1 MDPLDSLP
9 EFQLPGTNTGEV
21 LGQEGGWR
29 APSEQTL
36 ADLLDQQEVMIQVGS
51 KQQKLKYDK
60 AKKRFFSEKEVVD
73 QMNPVGLGAMTGT
86 GMGGPMSAPTYKKIK
101 TEEVDPMSVDAFAT
115 GPDALETGLNS
126 ALRATPGAVV
136 GTGAFI
142 AGMGVGS
149 AAVGGPE
156 TPLGLAVGL
165 TTGIASSMVAS
176 AAMESVMTH
185 GFKVTE
191 SEQEQIGRMLNPRAA
206 AIGDFA
212 PTLLMFRPSGS
223 VLKAAAGI
231 EVAGLSQKAA
241 LGVVAKG
248 GLLNIGIAQ
257 ASATADAM
265 VYGNRQDP
273 NLSNLDAMGRSLAF
287 GDVNQEM
294 GGGLGN
300 IGDRLAHAG
309 KELAIG
315 GLALHKPWA
324 LGKPFHNAVHGRDQ
338 QVKYSGSHTED
349 ALAQQRLNLQTN
361 QQRARAI
368 ITEQAKKDAEFAEQ
382 VKDVPLTETEKTG
395 VDQIKKALSDAFAR
409 KAISKETHD
418 EAQRIADTLGSEMLK
433 NIQLRQIGGKG
444 KRATVEGEASEAP
457 IIDKDGK
464 ATENFT
470 NAVLIYAKAIER
482 GNFTTTLTHEIAHP
496 LFDSLR
502 PEVRK
507 KILRDLV
514 REREKSRKSDRVFD
528 EVLKFFNAKNDA
540 DWLNVAERKFSVV
553 DQRALVEHLR
563 KSGLKDS
570 EIQDGFDRLF
580 VTNQKDG
587 SIRLRNELAGEDGKI
602 SRRLWSA
609 REFLSVEFA
618 RLIKNRGKYDSQWGI
633 TDKSLTNF
641 LTVVLQT
648 MKRALLRDTRF
659 SSATDDILDHI
670 ASGSLK
676 EIMPVENKGVIP
688 ERASDPARQAKVDAD
703 VGSKPIDPESVTKK
717 IGDILSSDEFKAK
730 AEKQLQERRLKE
742 LTEEPKSGP
751 FTPKDEEE
759 TPGRIAALL
768 GSEGWLRE
776 QTKSGMPTEAA
787 EGLNYD
793 AADRD
798 LARRNL
804 SEGDAEPS
812 LPETSK
818 EALKKLGIKN
828 TVIGNVVRHSKIG
841 SIRSEFDKASTA
853 GEVAHIFRNTSQAT
867 QESIQVLVT
876 DKDGNPLE
884 IYRHTLSEPGSS
896 TLLPSVMISQALS
909 VKGAK
914 KVWVSHNHPSMTP
927 QFSGSD
933 LGTEMNIKTMFKGTG
948 LTLEGFLAIAGDKYA
963 FIGKESKGRDLDRQD
978 IPGSRFP
985 ATGREIPI
993 IERRFTLPRGE
1004 DTDVVSTTKG
1014 DTDVN
1019 QRMLVQELLGG
1030 KPGVIFLDRNDRAVG
1045 HQEVTAEQMAKLGTA
1060 GARNLLAGFSRSGG
1074 TSIVVHVGGDTV
1086 ADALQIQAGEN
1097 VANLGASV
1105 RGNGKGFIKNIIG
1118 TNPLVRTLDSKG
1130 SRVAGFK
1137 SEGDATAFDRGEP
1150 ETRVGVG
1157 AIKPLHAAPK
1167 SNFPIMADKLKDF
1180 GFESGYLNQFSEH
1193 AIVGQLKTGV
1203 TQVRTAGDV
1212 ASLIHDYSSTLAQGQ
1227 TMILIIGADGK
1238 PIQLGLHMVDSSMNV
1253 EDKVV
1258 IKPMWGVLA
1267 GQAVSTPGAKEAWM
1281 VRINN
1286 DVIPGEVDASVQN
1299 ELALKNLLEG
1309 SGINYRGLVAVAGR
1323 KYRSIEYTPGVQNK
1337 NGGHNQFDSTN
1348 VDWMPIDVRPA
1359 TGTIPLTERRYST
1372 RSQIPYDTG
1381 VTAPDRPIGAE
1392 DASWNRS
1399 ENESAKRLREH
1410 LGGDPGVVFKTS
1422 SGKIV
1427 GTVHLT
1433 LDEMANIRNSP
1444 AQKTLL
1450 AMMDRAGVN
1459 WGMVS
1464 VGDAPNTSDAA
1475 RATSNI
1481 NAFLKQ
1487 MGLKVTDTFH
1497 NNMGVIDGDPVGT
1510 SEYRWQSEGDA
1521 EPPLHRRDLRK
1532 DTPEWRQAQ
1541 HDAEGTGTIETEKGE
1556 GGPWKVKPLT
1566 GVGSDKGDNGAYGL
1580 RNPTIGSKDPAVS
1593 GQFDTVEARVN
1604 NLQSKDLVMDD
1615 TTLIDHILASRPAR
1629 DSSGRVITGRTTNHL
1644 QDFIDNGIDLGNTR
1658 EAQVKNLRELITKSF
1673 DDREGVARMG
1683 QGFGNGIRSDGSND
1697 SRITVLSNYRGVTVQ
1712 IILDASSGGNEVVT
1726 AYPLKRS
1733 PRRDPAGEIRNHPTF
1748 IPSKGMTDK
1757 IDFERGK
1764 PLRQLQAKAG
1774 MPENNIRGPEGDPV
1788 LGPKPQPLDLKAPK
1802 VKGTYGEERPERRR
1816 GMLNN
1821 TVFSEGDAQEY
1832 NGRAEEAFKRDQIVG
1847 PEAIRG
1853 DFLAWMKSTKE
1864 MADQHLYQLP
1874 WPGNGERGTWEED
1887 HAFNDGRKAQHA
1899 TIDQV
1904 LAKLTKQKG
1913 FNPMTLKPGMLRQVI
1928 SSANEATLGAFKELT
1943 RVASNMHEFVL
1954 DQPADIDM
1962 DAEWKNLQKWHAS
1975 IIKQTQLGME
1985 AGVISKAS
1993 GLEII
1998 EMTNDVRSR
2007 SFSAWYEYRKEN
2019 GGDLNNFSEGDAENM
2034 RIPGGARDE
2043 AMKRRPARMNKTYL
2057 GIGHGGDHGVQYSA
2071 DGPRPPFNP
2080 EKVFLYHYES
2090 ETGKLTARNI
2100 AEMADSEGIERED
2113 VKADSFVHGDQ
2124 GELGID
2130 TGVGIKRGGSGV
2142 NGRIEIDDD
2151 RGIIFVSAG
2160 SSRGELNNFRKGDA
2174 GQMRAE
2180 ALSQVRKYVETMQKK
2195 GQLPK
2200 GYKIEGYGFDQNRS
2214 VWENQERFSEG
2225 DAQDN
2230 RSFREPNHKD
2240 ETLTKNGFITNYADG
2255 KFIRGAQRD
2264 QTVLELRR
2272 EYGTRSKVFDP
2283 SVLKDGTYRLDITDK
2298 VTGREYG
2305 HITFSM
2311 ESETSA
2317 YVVSTLVRGVHEN
2330 KGVAKVM
2337 YAELGER
2344 LRRAGVTE
2352 LTGMVV
2358 DEYVDPKT
2366 GKVIHRPINAR
2377 EAVFGLG
2384 STEVNHRY
2392 ERNMHDDDVWMH
2404 ADVRTKINP
2413 ARRLSEGDAEPAMP
2427 PDTNPRTGGNE
2438 LANHTN
2444 VQLAKRGF
2452 ISNYAHSKLR
2462 SLAGMKI
2469 RIGLQTDGTK
2479 PTTPVTEGMELDLG
2493 KEENT
2498 FQGKVEYT
2506 GENGLIEIAQFT
2518 YVIKNHG
2525 TLEDV
2530 GKKVVYVPSDDYSSA
2545 LDWIKIKP
2553 QFRGRDLSNV
2563 IIAEIAERLKRLK
2576 TESISAFVVDP
2587 EGRPIKAFQRIFGDE
2602 NVVVDDYGFEETDG
2616 RDPFRQVDP
2625 RSDTG
2630 FVRRSRDVEATIDP
2644 KKLYS
2649 EGDDGE
2655 NMRIPGG
2662 ARDEFQR
2669 KTAGVKRQKPIK
2681 FWTDVG
2687 HADRRDAEGEK
2698 NTFLWYSTKDG
2709 EIDVI
2714 SADELRML
2722 TDMDSDDIP
2731 THLDWETHIDYG
2743 NIEGKHGKQPITSLP
2758 HGRID
2763 DRGDVTRV
2771 SYMDHKNSGRT
2782 DYEFLRDEIK
2792 NKLAGFMLKQADEM
2806 PGYDFTNPTK
2816 PPERFSEGD
2825 ADQNYEGLA
2834 FSENDVRKYIY
2845 GTPEERR
2852 GIFGSLPDK
2861 KNRDE
2866 FNIMSEYV
2874 RNKDFEDR
2882 PRIRELRAKQEARR
2896 KEIIEKHRAQG
2907 HPYPELAADQEMNP
2921 PPTGP
2926 DPEAELDQMRQ
2937 SRRSDRGNMNSEGDA
2952 ENMRIPGGARDEAL
2966 KKREA
2971 ALRQKRFRKEDFD
2984 LLYTDIGHGDEFGVS
2999 DKMEI
3004 VEASTQQF
3012 LWSYDRYGQFHMQ
3025 SLRDAVDSYNEQR
3038 MRKYKKLLSE
3048 GAKEEDISD
3057 LNEPTAEAEF
3067 THNEWAKSLGLK
3079 SALELDYKTGNGRLD
3094 ITVDGKVRMSWVAKI
3109 KEVNE
3114 RQMMAEQIKEEAAS
3128 WLNSNKG
3135 SIKVQLTNKVKMP
3148 FRGTEADKIVGWNWG
3163 YGSEEATGRPRRFSE
3178 GDAENGRWD
3187 NQERAKGK
3195 IPNAKIS
3202 NGETDLG
3209 FILDPGEEL
3218 DSKGLRIRK
3227 NTTGKMFW
3235 GSIGHDPEFFMMD
3248 KAVIDALGKNLPD
3261 NFDASVGLF
3270 AFDSST
3276 GRVKT
3281 TQERLFSSHLEWLDP
3296 NQAVFGDSNYG
3307 RIPENYSMMGRFE
3320 PAIIGTDGVVIRRGR
3335 ISLARN
3341 VAGGN
3346 WVFDTADFS
3355 RSDIP
3360 AGAMAKIREAIAEE
3374 SNAILDG
3381 KNRAKFE
3388 PAQDTAGDHYD
3399 VFGFGMAKEKE
3410 AMGFSAKD
3418 TGPIKLNEDAK
3429 TYRDLADRP
3438 IGEGKDGQARLM
3450 KIGRQLSEGDAVEE
3464 KPFRIPKTAGNRT
3477 NMQLAKDI
3485 ATARFFT
3492 GISTKA
3498 HDNAA
3503 EFPLS
3508 KTMKEIANL
3517 IHARA
3522 GAEAGVTGLDLPTA
3536 IMKERTKQM
3545 NRFFEI
3551 MDPLRSEFAAMDRD
3565 GREQAYQELADM
3577 VTGLRS
3583 IDSSTSAGRAAEGI
3597 KAMLKEMHDYRT
3609 AAGEKLGE
3617 VEDYFPAVYDSIN
3630 ISENAM
3636 AFKED
3641 AKQAY
3646 MIELRDAF
3654 QGDALEAA
3662 AEKAA
3667 RELTM
3672 SHIRGEGEG
3681 TFNDLFESDAPAMG
3695 ENSSMKRKFGP
3706 ESQRIMSKW
3715 QIKDPYRI
3723 ISRYIAGA
3731 TKRAELT
3738 RRLGDEG
3745 QQWRRMAQALEK
3757 EGVSYEKIDEMRD
3770 LLKASVGVGLRQNT
3784 RGEQTF
3790 IDLMGLYTAG
3800 SVMGRSFLNNMFEPA
3815 SMGIRSGNLSLGLQ
3829 AYGQT
3834 WARTIRNAARVLSGE
3849 RIDKT
3854 FWEQYAEHV
3863 GTISA
3868 DVNDAWMNSHSI
3880 EVDGDRSDPRIN
3892 WLTSK
3897 VYQSNLLQIT
3907 ENAKLQASHAIGFK
3921 YLVGLAEMHQGK
3933 SFMNKFDVTESVRS
3947 NLRELGIPDAD
3958 HTQFA
3963 QWMTRLSSLNDAGRM
3978 RMLTSGGKM
3987 SKMFETAITK
3997 FSLQSSVRSNRAH
4010 KPVFQDGPIGKTLFQ
4025 LMSYSYSY
4033 AADVNSRTYSYAR
4046 SALKSAPA
4054 GKSYTVGDRIRFMA
4068 PLMMVPL
4075 SIIAYRALFALKDE
4089 LYPTEFSEKHK
4100 DDPAWTK
4107 WLNAT
4112 SYAGAFGPK
4121 VEMATKYV
4129 MRDQP
4134 PGGPLGQT
4142 VVGAAR
4148 AAKTAVVNAVEGK
4161 PQDNAIR
4168 QAKKASVS
4176 PIKAAAVIGATAA
4189 HPAAGTIASQVAN
4202 STAWSNAMT
4211 EADKTEAKKKSD
4223 KSEYYDT
4230 YPYDK
4235 KQK

>member
-21 LGQEGGWR
+21 LGQEGGWK

-36 ADLLDQQEVMIQVGS
+36 ADLLDQQEVMTQVGN
-51 KQQKLKYDK
+51 KQQKFRYDK
-60 AKKRFFSEKEVVD
+60 AKKKFFSEKEVVD

-86 GMGGPMSAPTYKKIK
+86 GMGAPMSAPTYKKVR

-136 GTGAFI
+136 GTGAFM
-142 AGMGVGS
+142 AGMAGGS
-149 AAVGGPE
+149 ALVGGPE
-156 TPLGLAVGL
+156 TPLGLAVGM

-191 SEQEQIGRMLNPRAA
+191 SEQEQIGRMLNPKAA

-315 GLALHKPWA
+315 GIALHKPWA
-324 LGKPFHNAVHGRDQ
+324 LGSGVHNAVHGRAG
-338 QVKYSGSHTED
+338 QVKFSGNATED
-349 ALAQQRLNLQTN
+349 ALAQQRLNAETAIL
-361 QQRARAI
+361 ARA
-368 ITEQAKKDAEFAEQ
+368 TKLEAEQ
-382 VKDVPLTETEKTG
+382 KKKVMDVLERDAGTPVEVSPETRAG
-395 VDQIKKALSDAFAR
+395 LDQIKSILAESLAKKRIDQA
-409 KAISKETHD
+409 THD
-418 EAQRIADTLGSEMLK
+418 EAVRISETFGEEMLK
-433 NIQLRQIGGKG
+433 NIQLRQVGGYG
-444 KRATVEGEASEAP
+444 SRDTVEGQAGRRVLSGN
-457 IIDKDGK
+457 KGLV
-464 ATENFT
+464 T
-470 NAVLIYAKAIER
+470 AVEVFAKALNE
-482 GNFTTTLTHEIAHP
+482 GKFTSTLSHEILHP
-496 LFDSLR
+496 LYESLSPR
-502 PEVRK
+502 VREGLIK
-507 KILRDLV
+507 DLV
-514 REREKSRKSDRVFD
+514 RERANARKSTPALDSL
-528 EVLKFFNAKNDA
+528 LKQ
-540 DWLNVAERKFSVV
+540 LNVNNEGDWMPLAERTFTRGEMETIFQKMK
-553 DQRALVEHLR
+553 AEGIVEDISDLLYG
-563 KSGLKDS
+563 KNGIFNEVGKQGGFFKLKNEFDSG
-570 EIQDGFDRLF
+570 
-580 VTNQKDG
+580 
-587 SIRLRNELAGEDGKI
+587 DGKI
-602 SRRLWSA
+602 SRRLWEV
-609 REFLSVEFA
+609 REFFTVEGA
-618 RLIKNRGKYDSQWGI
+618 RVIKARGKYDKSWGVTDGDTVSLYRSIYNTIKRMVMRSHGKIQTLLGTRESVDAIIDRI
-633 TDKSLTNF
+633 TEKKIKEIT
-641 LTVVLQT
+641 
-648 MKRALLRDTRF
+648 
-659 SSATDDILDHI
+659 
-670 ASGSLK
+670 ASGTG
-676 EIMPVENKGVIP
+676 EISGLAMDPVSVREVSEQDG
-688 ERASDPARQAKVDAD
+688 Q
-703 VGSKPIDPESVTKK
+703 KPVS
-717 IGDILSSDEFKAK
+717 IGDILETRPTKESP
-730 AEKQLQERRLKE
+730 AEARARAIR
-742 LTEEPKSGP
+742 G
-751 FTPKDEEE
+751 
-759 TPGRIAALL
+759 L
-768 GSEGWLRE
+768 GGVR
-776 QTKSGMPTEAA
+776 
-787 EGLNYD
+787 
-793 AADRD
+793 
-798 LARRNL
+798 L

-914 KVWVSHNHPSMTP
+914 KVWVSHNHPSMMP
-927 QFSGSD
+927 QFSSSD
-933 LGTEMNIKTMFKGTG
+933 LSTEMNIKTMFKGTG

-985 ATGREIPI
+985 ATGREVPI

-1045 HQEVTAEQMAKLGTA
+1045 HQEVTAEQMAKLGTS

-1105 RGNGKGFIKNIIG
+1105 RGYGKSFIKNIIG

-1137 SEGDATAFDRGEP
+1137 SEGDAPAFDRGEP

-1238 PIQLGLHMVDSSMNV
+1238 PIQVGLHMVDSTMNV

-1286 DVIPGEVDASVQN
+1286 DVVPGEADASVQN
-1299 ELALKNLLEG
+1299 EIALKNLLEG

-1323 KYRSIEYTPGVQNK
+1323 QYRSIEYTPGIQYK
-1337 NGGHNQFDSTN
+1337 NGGSNQFDSTN
-1348 VDWMPIDVRPA
+1348 VNWMPIDVRPA

-1392 DASWNRS
+1392 DASWNRN
-1399 ENESAKRLREH
+1399 ENASAKRLREH

-1464 VGDAPNTSDAA
+1464 VGDAPNTSEAA

-1497 NNMGVIDGDPVGT
+1497 NNLGIVPGDPVGT

-1521 EPPLHRRDLRK
+1521 EPNISSGVQDPRSLKGIPRPENRRPL
-1532 DTPEWRQAQ
+1532 
-1541 HDAEGTGTIETEKGE
+1541 
-1556 GGPWKVKPLT
+1556 
-1566 GVGSDKGDNGAYGL
+1566 
-1580 RNPTIGSKDPAVS
+1580 SKDEILAGNFRFTEPKLVDRRSRERQYGVDRNIDPQLHELLGTKWPEYDEVGIDHLAKQHVPDY
-1593 GQFDTVEARVN
+1593 FLAYPELRV
-1604 NLQSKDLVMDD
+1604 LWSKDLKWFNSEFSYQKYKKFVSRKIMEAWDSRESFAYFKQSAPGANKVLMD
-1615 TTLIDHILASRPAR
+1615 
-1629 DSSGRVITGRTTNHL
+1629 
-1644 QDFIDNGIDLGNTR
+1644 
-1658 EAQVKNLRELITKSF
+1658 LITP
-1673 DDREGVARMG
+1673 D
-1683 QGFGNGIRSDGSND
+1683 
-1697 SRITVLSNYRGVTVQ
+1697 
-1712 IILDASSGGNEVVT
+1712 DASSNDVATILSDVDGVKYEVNVRNDGTIKTGYPIMGKGYSEKLARSTRFKDVSQGAIDKVRRSQALRGAEPVGESAKNAT
-1726 AYPLKRS
+1726 ANQKL
-1733 PRRDPAGEIRNHPTF
+1733 DP
-1748 IPSKGMTDK
+1748 DQ
-1757 IDFERGK
+1757 DFPK
-1764 PLRQLQAKAG
+1764 
-1774 MPENNIRGPEGDPV
+1774 IRGST
-1788 LGPKPQPLDLKAPK
+1788 KPTA
-1802 VKGTYGEERPERRR
+1802 
-1816 GMLNN
+1816 
-1821 TVFSEGDAQEY
+1821 FSEGDAQEY

-1847 PEAIRG
+1847 PEAIKG

-1864 MADQHLYQLP
+1864 MADKHLYQLP

-1887 HAFNDGRKAQHA
+1887 NAFNDGRKAQHA

-1962 DAEWKNLQKWHAS
+1962 DTEWKNLQKWHAS

-2019 GGDLNNFSEGDAENM
+2019 GGDLTNFSEGDAENM

-2090 ETGKLTARNI
+2090 ESGKFTTRNI
-2100 AEMADSEGIERED
+2100 AEMADDEGIDRED

-2151 RGIIFVSAG
+2151 RKVIFVSAG

-2174 GQMRAE
+2174 GKMRIE
-2180 ALSQVRKYVETMQKK
+2180 ALSQVRQYVEAMQAK

-2200 GYKIEGYGFDQNRS
+2200 GYKVEGYGFDQNRS

-2272 EYGTRSKVFDP
+2272 EYGTKSKVFDP
-2283 SVLKDGTYRLDITDK
+2283 SVLKQGTYRLDITDK

-2317 YVVSTLVRGVHEN
+2317 YVVSTLTRGVHEN

-2344 LRRAGVTE
+2344 LRRAGVTD

-2392 ERNMHDDDVWMH
+2392 DTNTRGDDEWMH
-2404 ADVRTKINP
+2404 ADVSTKIDP
-2413 ARRLSEGDAEPAMP
+2413 ARRLSEGDGQREDPVMP
-2427 PDTNPRTGGNE
+2427 PDTNPRTKGNE

-2444 VQLAKRGF
+2444 AQLAKRGF
-2452 ISNYAHSKLR
+2452 ISNYAESKLK
-2462 SLAGMKI
+2462 SLAGMKVV
-2469 RIGLQTDGTK
+2469 IGLQLEGAKPPVPITDAGIDYNRTN
-2479 PTTPVTEGMELDLG
+2479 
-2493 KEENT
+2493 NT
-2498 FQGKVEYT
+2498 FQGKIEFT
-2506 GENGLIEIAQFT
+2506 GENGLVEVAQFT
-2518 YVIKNHG
+2518 YVVENYWDKG
-2525 TLEDV
+2525 ARKGLPGET
-2530 GKKVVYVPSDDYSSA
+2530 GAK

-2553 QFRGRDLSNV
+2553 QWRGRELSNV
-2563 IIAEIAERLKRLK
+2563 IVAEIVERLRRVRQDQVDL
-2576 TESISAFVVDP
+2576 FVVDP
-2587 EGRPIKAFQRIFGDE
+2587 EGRPISAINRILGEE
-2602 NVVVDDYGFEETDG
+2602 NVMTSFNGKEETDG
-2616 RDPFRQVDP
+2616 RDQFRIPDP
-2625 RSDTG
+2625 TSGTG
-2630 FVRRSRDVEATIDP
+2630 FSRKTWDVTGEIDP

-2687 HADRRDAEGEK
+2687 HADRRDAEGEQ
-2698 NTFLWYSTKDG
+2698 NTYLWYATKDG
-2709 EIDVI
+2709 EIEVI
-2714 SADELRML
+2714 SADELRGL
-2722 TDMDSDDIP
+2722 TQIESDDIP
-2731 THLDWETHIDYG
+2731 THHDWESHIEYG

-2806 PGYDFTNPTK
+2806 PGYDFTKPEG
-2816 PPERFSEGD
+2816 PPERF
-2825 ADQNYEGLA
+2825 
-2834 FSENDVRKYIY
+2834 
-2845 GTPEERR
+2845 
-2852 GIFGSLPDK
+2852 
-2861 KNRDE
+2861 
-2866 FNIMSEYV
+2866 
-2874 RNKDFEDR
+2874 
-2882 PRIRELRAKQEARR
+2882 
-2896 KEIIEKHRAQG
+2896 
-2907 HPYPELAADQEMNP
+2907 
-2921 PPTGP
+2921 
-2926 DPEAELDQMRQ
+2926 
-2937 SRRSDRGNMNSEGDA
+2937 SEGDA
-2952 ENMRIPGGARDEAL
+2952 ENMRIPGGVRDEAL

-2971 ALRQKRFRKEDFD
+2971 ALRQKRFRKADID
-2984 LLYTDIGHGDEFGVS
+2984 LLYTDIGHPEAFGTSGKIDTVDSS
-2999 DKMEI
+2999 DN
-3004 VEASTQQF
+3004 QF

-3025 SLRDAVDSYNEQR
+3025 SVRDAVEAFNESRLKKYNRLIAEGEAEESVSHL
-3038 MRKYKKLLSE
+3038 KAPVSE
-3048 GAKEEDISD
+3048 E
-3057 LNEPTAEAEF
+3057 EF
-3067 THNEWAKSLGLK
+3067 THNEWAKALGLK
-3079 SALELDYKTGNGRLD
+3079 SAMELDYKTGNGRLD
-3094 ITVDGKVRMSWVAKI
+3094 ITADGKVRMSWVSKI
-3109 KEVNE
+3109 KEVRE

-3135 SIKVQLTNKVKMP
+3135 SIKVPASSKVKMP
-3148 FRGTEADKIVGWNWG
+3148 FGGTEAEKIVGWNWG
-3163 YGSEEATGRPRRFSE
+3163 YGSDERTGSPRRFSE

-3209 FILDPGEEL
+3209 FVLDPGEEL
-3218 DSKGLRIRK
+3218 DSKGLRIRN
-3227 NTTGKMFW
+3227 NTAGKMFW

-3307 RIPENYSMMGRFE
+3307 RIPENYSLMGRFE

-3341 VAGGN
+3341 IAGGN

-3355 RSDIP
+3355 RSNIP
-3360 AGAMAKIREAIAEE
+3360 VGAMAKIREAIAEE

-3388 PAQDTAGDHYD
+3388 PAQDTAADHYD

-3450 KIGRQLSEGDAVEE
+3450 NIGRQLSEGDAVEE
-3464 KPFRIPKTAGNRT
+3464 NPFRIPKTAGKRT

-3498 HDNAA
+3498 HENAA

-3577 VTGLRS
+3577 VTGLRH

-3646 MIELRDAF
+3646 MIELRDTF

-3770 LLKASVGVGLRQNT
+3770 LLKASVGVGLHQNT

-3921 YLVGLAEMHQGK
+3921 YLTGLAEMHQGK

-4033 AADVNSRTYSYAR
+4033 AAEVNSRTYSYAK

-4075 SIIAYRALFALKDE
+4075 GIIAYRALFALKDE
-4089 LYPTEFSEKHK
+4089 MYPTEYSEKHK

-4148 AAKTAVVNAVEGK
+4148 AAKTGVVNAVEGK

-4176 PIKAAAVIGATAA
+4176 PIKAATVIGATAV

-4211 EADKTEAKKKSD
+4211 EADKTGVKKKSD

>member
-1 MDPLDSLP
+1 MSSEEIKRLLDFSTLP
-9 EFQLPGTNTGEV
+9 EADNSGAQIGGGMGGSWRRAGPEELATVGDGE
-21 LGQEGGWR
+21 
-29 APSEQTL
+29 
-36 ADLLDQQEVMIQVGS
+36 DVMIMRSGGQ
-51 KQQKLKYDK
+51 LKRVKYNK
-60 AKKRFFSEKEVVD
+60 AKNKFFSEKEVVEA
-73 QMNPVGLGAMTGT
+73 MTPGNPSGLPVTAGGLGGATIMPYTT
-86 GMGGPMSAPTYKKIK
+86 KKVV
-101 TEEVDPMSVDAFAT
+101 EDEVDPSSVEAFAT
-115 GPDALETGLNS
+115 GPSALETARDA

-149 AAVGGPE
+149 AAVGGPQ

-176 AAMESVMTH
+176 AALESVMTH

-191 SEQEQIGRMLNPRAA
+191 SEQEQIGRMLNPTAA

-418 EAQRIADTLGSEMLK
+418 EAQRIADTLGSEMLE

-444 KRATVEGEASEAP
+444 KRATVEGEAFEAP

-528 EVLKFFNAKNDA
+528 EVLKFFDAKNDA

-759 TPGRIAALL
+759 TPGRIAALF

-1212 ASLIHDYSSTLAQGQ
+1212 AALIHDYSSTLAQGQ

-1238 PIQLGLHMVDSSMNV
+1238 PIQVGLHMVDSSMNV

-1299 ELALKNLLEG
+1299 EIALKNLLEG

-1323 KYRSIEYTPGVQNK
+1323 QYRSIEYTPGVQNK

-1392 DASWNRS
+1392 DAGWNRS
-1399 ENESAKRLREH
+1399 ENASAKRLREH

-1464 VGDAPNTSDAA
+1464 VGDAPNDPAAA

-1497 NNMGVIDGDPVGT
+1497 NNLGVVPGDPVGT

-1521 EPPLHRRDLRK
+1521 EAPAWRQSEPKDAGRYDERARPTPYANFTNAMVEKLGLKVGKIEMTKGDVRTVRDKNGNEEIVGAGTGKIFAKHMVDFENHFGSGFEKSLFPDQNLTKEQAVELIVQSALQNANIEGFSRIGVASKEKGYRETQESRLTVLGNFKGVHMEIVFDTESGVKGRPDDANVLMTAYPIGRQRVDFIKRSERYVSNGKTDMRQARLSELRK
-1532 DTPEWRQAQ
+1532 SQ
-1541 HDAEGTGTIETEKGE
+1541 
-1556 GGPWKVKPLT
+1556 
-1566 GVGSDKGDNGAYGL
+1566 
-1580 RNPTIGSKDPAVS
+1580 
-1593 GQFDTVEARVN
+1593 
-1604 NLQSKDLVMDD
+1604 
-1615 TTLIDHILASRPAR
+1615 
-1629 DSSGRVITGRTTNHL
+1629 
-1644 QDFIDNGIDLGNTR
+1644 
-1658 EAQVKNLRELITKSF
+1658 
-1673 DDREGVARMG
+1673 
-1683 QGFGNGIRSDGSND
+1683 
-1697 SRITVLSNYRGVTVQ
+1697 
-1712 IILDASSGGNEVVT
+1712 ASSGME
-1726 AYPLKRS
+1726 
-1733 PRRDPAGEIRNHPTF
+1733 
-1748 IPSKGMTDK
+1748 
-1757 IDFERGK
+1757 
-1764 PLRQLQAKAG
+1764 
-1774 MPENNIRGPEGDPV
+1774 MPEIVKSAEGQDV
-1788 LGPKPQPLDLKAPK
+1788 AAPRVNMIAKENGK
-1802 VKGTYGEERPERRR
+1802 VVGERRR
-1816 GMLNN
+1816 GMKGP
-1821 TVFSEGDAQEY
+1821 TAFSEGDAQEY

-1847 PEAIRG
+1847 PEAIKG
-1853 DFLAWMKSTKE
+1853 DFLAWAKSMKELANEHLFQAPYPQKYKDGSDRE
-1864 MADQHLYQLP
+1864 RDQQRLQSH
-1874 WPGNGERGTWEED
+1874 RV
-1887 HAFNDGRKAQHA
+1887 
-1899 TIDQV
+1899 IDQ
-1904 LAKLTKQKG
+1904 LIAKLERQKG
-1913 FNPMTLKPGMLRQVI
+1913 FNPMTLKPGFLDAVRKVSTEAMMI
-1928 SSANEATLGAFKELT
+1928 SFKELAREAVNVHDAT
-1943 RVASNMHEFVL
+1943 GL
-1954 DQPADIDM
+1954 DPEAGGFIPPSENLDGPNVERDKAHKGNLDWHWKKVQGYHSQFIKHVRLSMDSGMIAQRTGLEVIDM
-1962 DAEWKNLQKWHAS
+1962 AN
-1975 IIKQTQLGME
+1975 
-1985 AGVISKAS
+1985 
-1993 GLEII
+1993 EI
-1998 EMTNDVRSR
+1998 RSR
-2007 SFSAWYEYRKEN
+2007 TFNRADGY
-2019 GGDLNNFSEGDAENM
+2019 GDMRGWGRMSEGDAENM

-2180 ALSQVRKYVETMQKK
+2180 ALSQVRKYVEAMQKK

-2214 VWENQERFSEG
+2214 VWETQERFSEG

-2298 VTGREYG
+2298 ATGREYG

-2392 ERNMHDDDVWMH
+2392 EKNMHDDDVWMH
-2404 ADVRTKINP
+2404 ADVSTKINP
-2413 ARRLSEGDAEPAMP
+2413 ARRLSEGDGQREDPAMP
-2427 PDTNPRTGGNE
+2427 PDTNPRTKGNE

-2444 VQLAKRGF
+2444 AQLAKRGF
-2452 ISNYAHSKLR
+2452 ISNYAESKLK
-2462 SLAGMKI
+2462 SLAGMKVV
-2469 RIGLQTDGTK
+2469 IGLQLEGAKPPVPITDAGIDYNRTN
-2479 PTTPVTEGMELDLG
+2479 
-2493 KEENT
+2493 NT
-2498 FQGKVEYT
+2498 FQGKIEFT
-2506 GENGLIEIAQFT
+2506 GENGLVEVAQFT
-2518 YVIKNHG
+2518 YVVENFWDKG
-2525 TLEDV
+2525 ARKGLPGET
-2530 GKKVVYVPSDDYSSA
+2530 GAK

-2553 QFRGRDLSNV
+2553 QWRGRDLSNV
-2563 IIAEIAERLKRLK
+2563 IVAEIVERLRRVRQDQVDL
-2576 TESISAFVVDP
+2576 FVVDP
-2587 EGRPIKAFQRIFGDE
+2587 EGRPIASINRILGKE
-2602 NVVVDDYGFEETDG
+2602 NVETSFNGIEETDG
-2616 RDPFRQVDP
+2616 RDQFRIPDP
-2625 RSDTG
+2625 RSGTG
-2630 FVRRSRDVEATIDP
+2630 FVRKTWDVTGEIDP

-2681 FWTDVG
+2681 FWIEVG
-2687 HADRRDAEGEK
+2687 HADRRDAEGEQ
-2698 NTFLWYSTKDG
+2698 NTYLWYATKDG
-2709 EIDVI
+2709 EIEVV
-2714 SADELRML
+2714 SADELRGL
-2722 TDMDSDDIP
+2722 TQIEPDDIP
-2731 THLDWETHIDYG
+2731 THHDWESHIEYG
-2743 NIEGKHGKQPITSLP
+2743 NIEGMYGKQPITSLP

-2771 SYMDHKNSGRT
+2771 SYMDHKNAGRT

-2792 NKLAGFMLKQADEM
+2792 KKIAGFMLKQADEM

-3038 MRKYKKLLSE
+3038 MLKYKKLLSE

-3410 AMGFSAKD
+3410 AMGFSQKD

-3963 QWMTRLSSLNDAGRM
+3963 QWMTRLNSLDDAGRM

-4211 EADKTEAKKKSD
+4211 EADKTEAKKKTP
-4223 KSEYYDT
+4223 ERR
-4230 YPYDK
+4230 
-4235 KQK
+4235 

>member
-1 MDPLDSLP
+1 MENQNFDDLDSIINAP
-9 EFQLPGTNTGEV
+9 LPGIPTGVKTGQIYGWNEASLENISAIPDGATV
-21 LGQEGGWR
+21 LVQKDGQQRQMKWSRRTQKFQSMEPYSGPRTLSG
-29 APSEQTL
+29 APAKMTPGLMPVDPSEIQGFAAGESEMQT
-36 ADLLDQQEVMIQVGS
+36 
-51 KQQKLKYDK
+51 
-60 AKKRFFSEKEVVD
+60 
-73 QMNPVGLGAMTGT
+73 
-86 GMGGPMSAPTYKKIK
+86 
-101 TEEVDPMSVDAFAT
+101 FAN
-115 GPDALETGLNS
+115 E
-126 ALRATPGAVV
+126 ALRATPTALTAGA
-136 GTGAFI
+136 AFMGGL
-142 AGMGVGS
+142 ALGGGPTTPSGWGVGL
-149 AAVGGPE
+149 AAS
-156 TPLGLAVGL
+156 
-165 TTGIASSMVAS
+165 IAAG
-176 AAMESVMTH
+176 AATDAVMTH
-185 GFKVTE
+185 GLKM
-191 SEQEQIGRMLNPRAA
+191 SPSDQDMINSQLNPLSSKL
-206 AIGDFA
+206 GSFA
-212 PTLLMFRPSGS
+212 PNLLLFRPSARI
-223 VLKAAAGI
+223 LKAGAGFA
-231 EVAGLSQKAA
+231 VPGMTQAQA
-241 LGVVAKG
+241 LKTMGHG
-248 GLLNIGIAQ
+248 GLVNLAISQ
-257 ASATADAM
+257 ASSTASAATVGVPGTD
-265 VYGNRQDP
+265 
-273 NLSNLDAMGRSLAF
+273 NLTAAVRSLGW
-287 GDVNQEM
+287 GDPTQED
-294 GGGLGN
+294 GGS
-300 IGDRLAHAG
+300 IGDRLAHVGTEFGLGAG
-309 KELAIG
+309 VFHKTW
-315 GLALHKPWA
+315 GLGAKI
-324 LGKPFHNAVHGRDQ
+324 HNKVHGRAD
-338 QVKYSGSHTED
+338 QVKLSGNPTED
-349 ALAQQRLNLQTN
+349 ALSEQRRNLEAQLQL
-361 QQRARAI
+361 QQALEIAKGEAHDKV
-368 ITEQAKKDAEFAEQ
+368 TQAAEM
-382 VKDVPLTETEKTG
+382 PLTSTQDAGIK
-395 VDQIKKALSDAFAR
+395 QIKATLAKGLETGR
-409 KAISKETHD
+409 ISQETHD
-418 EAQRIADTLGSEMLK
+418 NAQIIADTLGAEMLK
-433 NIQLRQIGGKG
+433 NIQLRQIGGSRIDPETGEPFIDPKTG
-444 KRATVEGEASEAP
+444 KPSATIEGEAGEAALG
-457 IIDKDGK
+457 DTKG
-464 ATENFT
+464 FT
-470 NAVLIYAKAIER
+470 NAVYVFAKAIER
-482 GNFTTTLTHEIAHP
+482 GRFTPTLSHEIFHP
-496 LFDSLR
+496 LFDSLSPKMR
-502 PEVRK
+502 ARLLADLAKERQRVRTIDK
-507 KILRDLV
+507 A
-514 REREKSRKSDRVFD
+514 FD
-528 EVLKFFNAKNDA
+528 QVLKFAGADNAG
-540 DWLNVAERKFSVV
+540 DWLPLAERTFTNEEALAVINHLE
-553 DQRALVEHLR
+553 RA
-563 KSGLKDS
+563 GIKDAKA
-570 EIQDGFDRLF
+570 EFNRLF
-580 VTNQKDG
+580 TVQG
-587 SIRLRNELAGEDGKI
+587 EGRFRLRNELTDDDGKI
-602 SRRLWSA
+602 SRRLWSV
-609 REFLSVEFA
+609 REFLSVESA
-618 RLIKNRGKYDSQWGI
+618 RLIQNRGQYDKRWGV
-633 TDKSLTNF
+633 TDKHALNF
-641 LTVVLQT
+641 MRVWYET
-648 MKRALLRDTRF
+648 MKGALQRISKTRG
-659 SSATDDILDHI
+659 ATDEILDRI
-670 ASGSLK
+670 TSGTLK
-676 EIMPVENKGVIP
+676 KLMAEGSEGVIP
-688 ERASDPARQAKVDAD
+688 SRASSIETIRNTDTE
-703 VGSKPIDPESVTKK
+703 VGSKPISLDKTESRL
-717 IGDILSSDEFKAK
+717 GDILKSDEFKADIEKKK
-730 AEKQLQERRLKE
+730 AEFKKAIEEQMEMRRNRISGAAVKTGTQQLSEERKPGQAISERDAVSQVTADAHEQIQAERDAGKSETFKE
-742 LTEEPKSGP
+742 
-751 FTPKDEEE
+751 F
-759 TPGRIAALL
+759 
-768 GSEGWLRE
+768 RE
-776 QTKSGMPTEAA
+776 
-787 EGLNYD
+787 
-793 AADRD
+793 
-798 LARRNL
+798 RNL

-1521 EPPLHRRDLRK
+1521 EPNISSGVQDPRSLKGIPRPENRRSL
-1532 DTPEWRQAQ
+1532 
-1541 HDAEGTGTIETEKGE
+1541 
-1556 GGPWKVKPLT
+1556 
-1566 GVGSDKGDNGAYGL
+1566 
-1580 RNPTIGSKDPAVS
+1580 SKDEISAGNFRFNEPTLVDRRSRERQYGVDRKIDPELHELLGTKWPEYDEVGIDHLAKQHVPDY
-1593 GQFDTVEARVN
+1593 FLAYPELRVLWN
-1604 NLQSKDLVMDD
+1604 KDLKWFNSEFSYQKYKKFVSRKIMEAWDSRESFAYFKQSAPGANKVLMD
-1615 TTLIDHILASRPAR
+1615 
-1629 DSSGRVITGRTTNHL
+1629 
-1644 QDFIDNGIDLGNTR
+1644 
-1658 EAQVKNLRELITKSF
+1658 LITPK
-1673 DDREGVARMG
+1673 
-1683 QGFGNGIRSDGSND
+1683 
-1697 SRITVLSNYRGVTVQ
+1697 
-1712 IILDASSGGNEVVT
+1712 DASSNDVATILSDVDGVKYEVNVQNDGT
-1726 AYPLKRS
+1726 IKTGYPIMDKGYSEKLARS
-1733 PRRDPAGEIRNHPTF
+1733 TRFEDVSQGAIDKVRRSQALRGAEPVGESAKNAVANQKLDPDQNFP
-1748 IPSKGMTDK
+1748 K
-1757 IDFERGK
+1757 
-1764 PLRQLQAKAG
+1764 
-1774 MPENNIRGPEGDPV
+1774 IRGST
-1788 LGPKPQPLDLKAPK
+1788 KPTA
-1802 VKGTYGEERPERRR
+1802 
-1816 GMLNN
+1816 
-1821 TVFSEGDAQEY
+1821 FSEGDAQEY

-1847 PEAIRG
+1847 PEAIKG
-1853 DFLAWMKSTKE
+1853 DFLAWAKSMKELANEHLFQAPYPQKYKDGSDRE
-1864 MADQHLYQLP
+1864 RDQQRLQSH
-1874 WPGNGERGTWEED
+1874 RV
-1887 HAFNDGRKAQHA
+1887 
-1899 TIDQV
+1899 IDQ
-1904 LAKLTKQKG
+1904 LIAKLERQKG
-1913 FNPMTLKPGMLRQVI
+1913 FNPMTLKPGFLDAVRKVSTEAMMI
-1928 SSANEATLGAFKELT
+1928 SFKELAREAVNVHDAT
-1943 RVASNMHEFVL
+1943 GL
-1954 DQPADIDM
+1954 DPEAGGFIPPSENLDGPNVERDKAHKGNLDWHWKKVQGYHSQFIKHVRLSMDSGMIAQRTGLEVIDM
-1962 DAEWKNLQKWHAS
+1962 AN
-1975 IIKQTQLGME
+1975 
-1985 AGVISKAS
+1985 
-1993 GLEII
+1993 EI
-1998 EMTNDVRSR
+1998 RSR
-2007 SFSAWYEYRKEN
+2007 TFNRADGY
-2019 GGDLNNFSEGDAENM
+2019 GDMRGWGRMSEGDAENM

-2180 ALSQVRKYVETMQKK
+2180 ALSQVRKYVEAMQKK

-2413 ARRLSEGDAEPAMP
+2413 ARRLSEGDGQREDPAMP
-2427 PDTNPRTGGNE
+2427 PDTNPRTKGNE

-2444 VQLAKRGF
+2444 AQLAKRGF
-2452 ISNYAHSKLR
+2452 ISNYAESKLK
-2462 SLAGMKI
+2462 SLAGMKVV
-2469 RIGLQTDGTK
+2469 IGLQLEGAKPPVPITDAGIDYNRTN
-2479 PTTPVTEGMELDLG
+2479 
-2493 KEENT
+2493 NT
-2498 FQGKVEYT
+2498 FQGKIEFT
-2506 GENGLIEIAQFT
+2506 GENGLVEVAQFT
-2518 YVIKNHG
+2518 YVVENFWDKG
-2525 TLEDV
+2525 ARKGLPGET
-2530 GKKVVYVPSDDYSSA
+2530 GAK

-2553 QFRGRDLSNV
+2553 QWRGRDLSNV
-2563 IIAEIAERLKRLK
+2563 IVAEIVERLRRVRQDQVDL
-2576 TESISAFVVDP
+2576 FVVDP
-2587 EGRPIKAFQRIFGDE
+2587 EGRPIASINRILGKE
-2602 NVVVDDYGFEETDG
+2602 NVETSFNGIEETDG
-2616 RDPFRQVDP
+2616 RDQFRIPDP
-2625 RSDTG
+2625 RSGTG
-2630 FVRRSRDVEATIDP
+2630 FVRKTWDVTGEIDP

-2681 FWTDVG
+2681 FWIEVG
-2687 HADRRDAEGEK
+2687 HADRRDAEGEQ
-2698 NTFLWYSTKDG
+2698 NTYLWYATKDG
-2709 EIDVI
+2709 EIEVV
-2714 SADELRML
+2714 SADELRGL
-2722 TDMDSDDIP
+2722 TQIEPDDIP
-2731 THLDWETHIDYG
+2731 THHDWESHIEYG
-2743 NIEGKHGKQPITSLP
+2743 NIEGMYGKQPITSLP

-2771 SYMDHKNSGRT
+2771 SYMDHKNAGRT

-2792 NKLAGFMLKQADEM
+2792 KKIAGFMLKQADEM

-3038 MRKYKKLLSE
+3038 MLKYKKLLSE

-3163 YGSEEATGRPRRFSE
+3163 EGSEDATGRPRRFSE

-3410 AMGFSAKD
+3410 AMGFSQKD

-4033 AADVNSRTYSYAR
+4033 AADVNSRTYSYAK

-4100 DDPAWTK
+4100 NDPAWTK

-4211 EADKTEAKKKSD
+4211 GSDKKSADKD
-4223 KSEYYDT
+4223 EYEDT
-4230 YPYDK
+4230 YPYNKKK

>member
-1 MDPLDSLP
+1 MSVSPDKI
-9 EFQLPGTNTGEV
+9 EA
-21 LGQEGGWR
+21 LGIGRDALSVAGRNAALSAIPSTSALAAFMAAQARVKGP
-29 APSEQTL
+29 AP
-36 ADLLDQQEVMIQVGS
+36 V
-51 KQQKLKYDK
+51 KLG
-60 AKKRFFSEKEVVD
+60 
-73 QMNPVGLGAMTGT
+73 VGLVASALTSAGAEFLQEKSGLLNRTEQDEIDSMVHPTSAKLGAFSPT
-86 GMGGPMSAPTYKKIK
+86 LIAFRPSWGILKSAAGYGGAIPQ
-101 TEEVDPMSVDAFAT
+101 
-115 GPDALETGLNS
+115 GQALET
-126 ALRATPGAVV
+126 
-136 GTGAFI
+136 I
-142 AGMGVGS
+142 
-149 AAVGGPE
+149 
-156 TPLGLAVGL
+156 
-165 TTGIASSMVAS
+165 
-176 AAMESVMTH
+176 
-185 GFKVTE
+185 
-191 SEQEQIGRMLNPRAA
+191 
-206 AIGDFA
+206 
-212 PTLLMFRPSGS
+212 
-223 VLKAAAGI
+223 
-231 EVAGLSQKAA
+231 
-241 LGVVAKG
+241 AKG

-257 ASATADAM
+257 GGAMIDPIIHGSPDPSINRFEASARTL
-265 VYGNRQDP
+265 GLGDP
-273 NLSNLDAMGRSLAF
+273 TKPW
-287 GDVNQEM
+287 
-294 GGGLGN
+294 GGGLGDRASHAVTEFG
-300 IGDRLAHAG
+300 IGGLLLHKPWGVGAGLHNLAHAG
-309 KELAIG
+309 DPAQKVGFSGSPTEE
-315 GLALHKPWA
+315 ALH
-324 LGKPFHNAVHGRDQ
+324 H
-338 QVKYSGSHTED
+338 
-349 ALAQQRLNLQTN
+349 QRLNIQAKID
-361 QQRARAI
+361 ARNAELI
-368 ITEQAKKDAEFAEQ
+368 KEAQKNKAFADASRDNPLTSTEQA
-382 VKDVPLTETEKTG
+382 G
-395 VDQIKKALSDAFAR
+395 IDQIRQTLADAR
-409 KAISKETHD
+409 KKGMISQEAHD
-418 EAQRIADTLGSEMLK
+418 TAQNIATTLGREMLE
-433 NIQLRQIGGKG
+433 NVQLRQIGGKG
-444 KRATVEGEASEAP
+444 ERDTVEGEAKP
-457 IIDKDGK
+457 GRLGDTK
-464 ATENFT
+464 ALT
-470 NAVLIYAKAIER
+470 NAVILYAKAVER
-482 GNFTTTLTHEIAHP
+482 GRFESTLSHEIAHP
-496 LFDSLR
+496 LFDALT
-502 PEVRK
+502 PEMRQE
-507 KILRDLV
+507 LMSDLI
-514 REREKSRKSDRVFD
+514 RERQKIRKQDTAFD
-528 EVLKFFNAKNDA
+528 KILKFFGAEDSA
-540 DWLNVAERKFSVV
+540 DWLEIADRTFQEHEA
-553 DQRALVEHLR
+553 RALFLHL
-563 KSGLKDS
+563 KKTGLSDAES
-570 EIQDGFDRLF
+570 ALAIDRLF
-580 VTNQKDG
+580 QLNDDG
-587 SIRLRNELAGEDGKI
+587 SIRFKNELAGEDGKT
-602 SRRLWSA
+602 SRRLWSV
-609 REFLSVEFA
+609 REFFSVEFA
-618 RLIKNRGKYDSQWGI
+618 RLIQNRGKYDKRWGV
-633 TDKSLTNF
+633 TDGKWYNF
-641 LTVVLQT
+641 AKVFYNA
-648 MKRALLRDTRF
+648 MRRGLLRLVGE
-659 SSATDDILDHI
+659 SNATDDILDRI
-670 ASGSLK
+670 TKKTLRDVMSDKS
-676 EIMPVENKGVIP
+676 GVIP
-688 ERASDPARQAKVDAD
+688 ANATRPEVTRATDAE
-703 VGSKPIDPESVTKK
+703 VGSKPIGEETTDKQLGDVLDSEEYKK
-717 IGDILSSDEFKAK
+717 FVRENTRAGVAIATGRIPISSREKEAAEDVSEKAK
-730 AEKQLQERRLKE
+730 ADLEAERAKLQTPQGRDFSGKVLSNEGRGIAER
-742 LTEEPKSGP
+742 
-751 FTPKDEEE
+751 
-759 TPGRIAALL
+759 
-768 GSEGWLRE
+768 
-776 QTKSGMPTEAA
+776 M
-787 EGLNYD
+787 
-793 AADRD
+793 
-798 LARRNL
+798 L
-804 SEGDAEPS
+804 SEGDRDPS

-1105 RGNGKGFIKNIIG
+1105 RGNGKNFIKNIIG

-1299 ELALKNLLEG
+1299 EIALKNLLEG

-1392 DASWNRS
+1392 DAGWNRS
-1399 ENESAKRLREH
+1399 ENASAKRLREH

-1464 VGDAPNTSDAA
+1464 VGDAPNTSEAA

-1497 NNMGVIDGDPVGT
+1497 NDLGIVPGDPVGT

-1521 EPPLHRRDLRK
+1521 EPNISSGVQDPRSLKGIPRPENRRSL
-1532 DTPEWRQAQ
+1532 
-1541 HDAEGTGTIETEKGE
+1541 
-1556 GGPWKVKPLT
+1556 
-1566 GVGSDKGDNGAYGL
+1566 
-1580 RNPTIGSKDPAVS
+1580 SKDEISAGNFRFNEPTLVDRRSRERQYGVDRKIDPELHELLGTKWPEYDEVGIDHLAKQHVPDY
-1593 GQFDTVEARVN
+1593 FLAYPELRVLWN
-1604 NLQSKDLVMDD
+1604 KDLKWFNSEFSYQKYKKFVSRKIMEAWDSRESFAYFKQSAPGANKVLMD
-1615 TTLIDHILASRPAR
+1615 
-1629 DSSGRVITGRTTNHL
+1629 
-1644 QDFIDNGIDLGNTR
+1644 
-1658 EAQVKNLRELITKSF
+1658 LITPK
-1673 DDREGVARMG
+1673 
-1683 QGFGNGIRSDGSND
+1683 
-1697 SRITVLSNYRGVTVQ
+1697 
-1712 IILDASSGGNEVVT
+1712 DASSNDVATILSDVDGVKYEVNVQNDGT
-1726 AYPLKRS
+1726 IKTGYPIMDKGYSEKLARS
-1733 PRRDPAGEIRNHPTF
+1733 TRFEDVSQGAIDKVRRSQALRGAEPVGESAKNAVANQKLDPDQNFP
-1748 IPSKGMTDK
+1748 K
-1757 IDFERGK
+1757 
-1764 PLRQLQAKAG
+1764 
-1774 MPENNIRGPEGDPV
+1774 IRGST
-1788 LGPKPQPLDLKAPK
+1788 KPTA
-1802 VKGTYGEERPERRR
+1802 
-1816 GMLNN
+1816 
-1821 TVFSEGDAQEY
+1821 FSEGDAQEY

-1847 PEAIRG
+1847 PEAIKG
-1853 DFLAWMKSTKE
+1853 DFLAWAKSMKELANEHLFQAPYPQKYKDGSDRE
-1864 MADQHLYQLP
+1864 RDQQRLQSH
-1874 WPGNGERGTWEED
+1874 RV
-1887 HAFNDGRKAQHA
+1887 
-1899 TIDQV
+1899 IDQ
-1904 LAKLTKQKG
+1904 LIAKLERQKG
-1913 FNPMTLKPGMLRQVI
+1913 FNPMTLKPGFLDAVRKVSTEAMMI
-1928 SSANEATLGAFKELT
+1928 SFKELAREAVNVHDAT
-1943 RVASNMHEFVL
+1943 GL
-1954 DQPADIDM
+1954 DPEAGGFIPPSENLDGPNVERDKAHKGNLDWHWKKVQGYHSQFIKHVRLSMDSGMIAQRTGLEVIDM
-1962 DAEWKNLQKWHAS
+1962 AN
-1975 IIKQTQLGME
+1975 
-1985 AGVISKAS
+1985 
-1993 GLEII
+1993 EI
-1998 EMTNDVRSR
+1998 RSR
-2007 SFSAWYEYRKEN
+2007 TFNRADGY
-2019 GGDLNNFSEGDAENM
+2019 GDMRGWGRMSEGDAENM

-2214 VWENQERFSEG
+2214 VWETQERFSEG
-2225 DAQDN
+2225 DAQET

-2240 ETLTKNGFITNYADG
+2240 KILTKNGFITNYADG

-2771 SYMDHKNSGRT
+2771 SYMDHNNVGRT

-2806 PGYDFTNPTK
+2806 PGYDFTKPEG

-2825 ADQNYEGLA
+2825 ANQNYEGLA

-2896 KEIIEKHRAQG
+2896 QEIIEKHRAQG

-2952 ENMRIPGGARDEAL
+2952 ENMRIPGGFRDEAL

-2971 ALRQKRFRKEDFD
+2971 MFRQKRFRKEDFD
-2984 LLYTDIGHGDEFGVS
+2984 ILYTDIGHPEGFGPS
-2999 DKMEI
+2999 GKMDMAETT
-3004 VEASTQQF
+3004 ENQF
-3012 LWSYDRYGQFHMQ
+3012 MWSYDRYGQFHMQ
-3025 SLRDAVDSYNEQR
+3025 SVREAVDTYNEQR
-3038 MRKYKKLLSE
+3038 LKKYNKLIAEGSSE
-3048 GAKEEDISD
+3048 DSVGWLKSPISD
-3057 LNEPTAEAEF
+3057 DEF

-3094 ITVDGKVRMSWVAKI
+3094 ITVDGQVRMSWVAKI
-3109 KEVNE
+3109 KEVRE

-3135 SIKVQLTNKVKMP
+3135 RIKVPVSNQFSKEKMP
-3148 FRGTEADKIVGWNWG
+3148 FGGTAAEKIVGWNWG
-3163 YGSEEATGRPRRFSE
+3163 EGSEDATGRPRRFSE

-3195 IPNAKIS
+3195 IPNAKVS

-3209 FILDPGEEL
+3209 FVLDPGEEL

-3227 NTTGKMFW
+3227 NTAGKMFW

-3388 PAQDTAGDHYD
+3388 PAQDTAADHYD

-3438 IGEGKDGQARLM
+3438 IGEGKDGQARLL

-3464 KPFRIPKTAGNRT
+3464 TPFRIPKTAGNRT

-3641 AKQAY
+3641 AKRAY

-3745 QQWRRMAQALEK
+3745 QQWRRMAQDLEK

-3921 YLVGLAEMHQGK
+3921 YLVGLGEMHQGK

-3958 HTQFA
+3958 HAQFA
-3963 QWMTRLSSLNDAGRM
+3963 QWMTRLNSLDDAGRM

-4134 PGGPLGQT
+4134 PGGPLGQA

-4176 PIKAAAVIGATAA
+4176 PIKAATVIGATAV

-4211 EADKTEAKKKSD
+4211 EADKKET
-4223 KSEYYDT
+4223 
-4230 YPYDK
+4230 DK
-4235 KQK
+4235 KEKPKRY

>member
-1 MDPLDSLP
+1 MSQDDLVPPSFDIPGEVTGTPVNSSWSKPTDIQLQGLKDGEEVAIKVGGVVRKAKWNAKVRKLEYEDTASISNMDMMLRGASGNIGGGESKFKSKGDTIF
-9 EFQLPGTNTGEV
+9 EMLPGANA
-21 LGQEGGWR
+21 LPGGVQT
-29 APSEQTL
+29 APAKISPWS
-36 ADLLDQQEVMIQVGS
+36 AIPFHNLD
-51 KQQKLKYDK
+51 
-60 AKKRFFSEKEVVD
+60 ATR
-73 QMNPVGLGAMTGT
+73 QMQ
-86 GMGGPMSAPTYKKIK
+86 I
-101 TEEVDPMSVDAFAT
+101 DPASVDAFGRGESPLKHA
-115 GPDALETGLNS
+115 GNYAVKDLPADLAALQVFMSTANS
-126 ALRATPGAVV
+126 APLKATPWWVKYPVASLASGLTHAGIDFTKEQTGILSRTEQDDINAAVNPGTQTAMGHAATAVSFSPDLGLIKTAAGAVGKRMTQREALASMGNMGV
-136 GTGAFI
+136 ANVGIVQAGGLSNAALHGTGAPTDSPIQDRGI
-142 AGMGVGS
+142 AMVRS
-149 AAVGGPE
+149 
-156 TPLGLAVGL
+156 LGLGDPTKEWGGMPGERAGTLAGEFAFGAGVMHKPFGL
-165 TTGIASSMVAS
+165 GTFMHN
-176 AAMESVMTH
+176 AAH
-185 GFKVTE
+185 ADPAQKVKNL
-191 SEQEQIGRMLNPRAA
+191 SG
-206 AIGDFA
+206 A
-212 PTLLMFRPSGS
+212 PTWEAMRSK
-223 VLKAAAGI
+223 VL
-231 EVAGLSQKAA
+231 
-241 LGVVAKG
+241 
-248 GLLNIGIAQ
+248 NNQ
-257 ASATADAM
+257 A
-265 VYGNRQDP
+265 
-273 NLSNLDAMGRSLAF
+273 
-287 GDVNQEM
+287 
-294 GGGLGN
+294 
-300 IGDRLAHAG
+300 
-309 KELAIG
+309 G
-315 GLALHKPWA
+315 GLA
-324 LGKPFHNAVHGRDQ
+324 AVNEIIQ
-338 QVKYSGSHTED
+338 E
-349 ALAQQRLNLQTN
+349 
-361 QQRARAI
+361 QRARA
-368 ITEQAKKDAEFAEQ
+368 ARGDAINQDPASTFTAPLSPEAQHGVHQ
-382 VKDVPLTETEKTG
+382 VKT
-395 VDQIKKALSDAFAR
+395 ALRRALDN
-409 KAISKETHD
+409 KNITQEEHD
-418 EAQRIADTLGSEMLK
+418 TAQAVSDTLGDQVLR
-433 NIQLRQIGGKG
+433 NIRLRQIGGAKGNVLGDASEDADSKGLATSVTVFAKALKTNRFNSTFVHEVFHPIFESLHPDLKNAINKELIQARIDARSKNRGLDEYLKKLGIGNEERWDFRLLSSKEGAAMIQHLKSVGVNNAESLFVKTGAGYVLSRDAASDGG
-444 KRATVEGEASEAP
+444 KREGLYRR
-457 IIDKDGK
+457 
-464 ATENFT
+464 
-470 NAVLIYAKAIER
+470 VY
-482 GNFTTTLTHEIAHP
+482 
-496 LFDSLR
+496 SLQ
-502 PEVRK
+502 
-507 KILRDLV
+507 
-514 REREKSRKSDRVFD
+514 
-528 EVLKFFNAKNDA
+528 N
-540 DWLNVAERKFSVV
+540 
-553 DQRALVEHLR
+553 
-563 KSGLKDS
+563 
-570 EIQDGFDRLF
+570 
-580 VTNQKDG
+580 
-587 SIRLRNELAGEDGKI
+587 
-602 SRRLWSA
+602 A
-609 REFLSVEFA
+609 REFATDEAA
-618 RLIKNRGKYDSQWGI
+618 RAVARRGKYDARWGNAGKNWAVVNLAKQI
-633 TDKSLTNF
+633 HAWLGT
-641 LTVVLQT
+641 TVDGYHRNNSKT
-648 MKRALLRDTRF
+648 ANE
-659 SSATDDILDHI
+659 ILDHI
-670 ASGSLK
+670 ANKAIDKITESRDSVLPGKLMGDEAAKNTNRQLYGSESEPRGNEDAQTAAIGDLLK
-676 EIMPVENKGVIP
+676 GFSATHEGRVFEAREEISAREQKAEIDRQAEELDLQSRRRNTANLGEESQAGETAKP
-688 ERASDPARQAKVDAD
+688 ESESDPASGRLSEADAD
-703 VGSKPIDPESVTKK
+703 
-717 IGDILSSDEFKAK
+717 
-730 AEKQLQERRLKE
+730 
-742 LTEEPKSGP
+742 
-751 FTPKDEEE
+751 
-759 TPGRIAALL
+759 
-768 GSEGWLRE
+768 
-776 QTKSGMPTEAA
+776 
-787 EGLNYD
+787 
-793 AADRD
+793 
-798 LARRNL
+798 
-804 SEGDAEPS
+804 PS
-812 LPETSK
+812 MPETSK

-1105 RGNGKGFIKNIIG
+1105 RGHGKSFIKNIIG

-1212 ASLIHDYSSTLAQGQ
+1212 AALIHDYSSTLAQGQ
-1227 TMILIIGADGK
+1227 TMILIVGADGK
-1238 PIQLGLHMVDSSMNV
+1238 PIQVGLHMVDSSMNV

-1372 RSQIPYDTG
+1372 RSQMPYDTG

-1392 DASWNRS
+1392 DAGWNRS
-1399 ENESAKRLREH
+1399 ENASAKRLKEH

-1464 VGDAPNTSDAA
+1464 VGDAPNTSEAA

-1497 NNMGVIDGDPVGT
+1497 NDLGIVPGDPVGT

-1521 EPPLHRRDLRK
+1521 EAPK
-1532 DTPEWRQAQ
+1532 EWRQAEP
-1541 HDAEGTGTIETEKGE
+1541 DTEGTGVIETPKGE
-1556 GGPWKVKPLT
+1556 GGPWKVRPMT
-1566 GVGSDKGDNGAYGL
+1566 GVSSDEGDMGAYGRSVPTPL
-1580 RNPTIGSKDPAVS
+1580 EKFESDLKASKGLFTDQEKSVFQLKSNNLIMLDRVTIG
-1593 GQFDTVEARVN
+1593 
-1604 NLQSKDLVMDD
+1604 
-1615 TTLIDHILASRPAR
+1615 HILRARP
-1629 DSSGRVITGRTTNHL
+1629 GRGGKITDHRA
-1644 QDFIDNGIDLGNTR
+1644 DFENFGIPLGDNIN
-1658 EAQVKNLRELITKSF
+1658 EQNKNLRDIVAQAFDSRVGIARIGEGFGQGIRTAQYEGSLDTYVTVLGKYRGKIIQMVFETTPQGNELRTAYPISSKVAGEIELHSTF
-1673 DDREGVARMG
+1673 LNLDNVRYRESRGVAR
-1683 QGFGNGIRSDGSND
+1683 S
-1697 SRITVLSNYRGVTVQ
+1697 
-1712 IILDASSGGNEVVT
+1712 
-1726 AYPLKRS
+1726 
-1733 PRRDPAGEIRNHPTF
+1733 
-1748 IPSKGMTDK
+1748 
-1757 IDFERGK
+1757 
-1764 PLRQLQAKAG
+1764 QAKAG
-1774 MPENNIRGPEGDPV
+1774 ADNPNKLIPGGAGRDLIQPA
-1788 LGPKPQPLDLKAPK
+1788 KPNLIDQTTK
-1802 VKGTYGEERPERRR
+1802 VQGTYGKEQAERKR

-1847 PEAIRG
+1847 PEAIKG

-2019 GGDLNNFSEGDAENM
+2019 GGDLTNFSEGDAENM

-2043 AMKRRPARMNKTYL
+2043 AMKRRPARQNKTYL

-2090 ETGKLTARNI
+2090 ESGKLTARNI
-2100 AEMADSEGIERED
+2100 AEMADEEGIERED

-2174 GQMRAE
+2174 GKMRTE
-2180 ALSQVRKYVETMQKK
+2180 ALSQVRKYVEAMQKK

-2272 EYGTRSKVFDP
+2272 EYGTKSKVFDP
-2283 SVLKDGTYRLDITDK
+2283 SVLKQGTYRLDITDK

-2344 LRRAGVTE
+2344 LRRAGVTD

-2358 DEYVDPKT
+2358 DEFVDPKT
-2366 GKVIHRPINAR
+2366 GKVIHRPIAAR

-2384 STEVNHRY
+2384 STEVQHRY
-2392 ERNMHDDDVWMH
+2392 DTNTRGDDEWMH
-2404 ADVRTKINP
+2404 ADVRTKIDP

-2427 PDTNPRTGGNE
+2427 PDTNPRTNGGE

-2444 VQLAKRGF
+2444 AQLAKRGF
-2452 ISNYAHSKLR
+2452 VSNYAHSKLR

-2479 PTTPVTEGMELDLG
+2479 PTTPITEGMKLDLSR
-2493 KEENT
+2493 EENT

-2506 GENGLIEIAQFT
+2506 GENGLIEVAQFT

-2525 TLEDV
+2525 NLEDV
-2530 GKKVVYVPSDDYSSA
+2530 GNKVVYVPSDDYSSA

-2563 IIAEIAERLKRLK
+2563 IIAEISERLKRLK
-2576 TESISAFVVDP
+2576 VESITAFVVDP
-2587 EGRPIKAFQRIFGDE
+2587 EGRPIKALQRILGDK

-2771 SYMDHKNSGRT
+2771 SYMDHNNVGRT

-2806 PGYDFTNPTK
+2806 PGYDFTKPEG
-2816 PPERFSEGD
+2816 PPERF
-2825 ADQNYEGLA
+2825 
-2834 FSENDVRKYIY
+2834 
-2845 GTPEERR
+2845 
-2852 GIFGSLPDK
+2852 
-2861 KNRDE
+2861 
-2866 FNIMSEYV
+2866 
-2874 RNKDFEDR
+2874 
-2882 PRIRELRAKQEARR
+2882 
-2896 KEIIEKHRAQG
+2896 
-2907 HPYPELAADQEMNP
+2907 
-2921 PPTGP
+2921 
-2926 DPEAELDQMRQ
+2926 
-2937 SRRSDRGNMNSEGDA
+2937 SEGDA
-2952 ENMRIPGGARDEAL
+2952 ENMRIPGGFRDEAL

-2971 ALRQKRFRKEDFD
+2971 MFRQKRFRKEDFD
-2984 LLYTDIGHGDEFGVS
+2984 ILYTDIGHPEGFGPS
-2999 DKMEI
+2999 GKMDMAETT
-3004 VEASTQQF
+3004 ENQF
-3012 LWSYDRYGQFHMQ
+3012 MWSYDRYGQFHMQ
-3025 SLRDAVDSYNEQR
+3025 SVREAVDTYNEQR
-3038 MRKYKKLLSE
+3038 LKKYNKLIAEGSSE
-3048 GAKEEDISD
+3048 DSVGWLKSPISD
-3057 LNEPTAEAEF
+3057 DEF

-3094 ITVDGKVRMSWVAKI
+3094 ITVDGQVRMSWVAKI
-3109 KEVNE
+3109 KEVRE

-3135 SIKVQLTNKVKMP
+3135 RIKVPVSNQFSKEKMP
-3148 FRGTEADKIVGWNWG
+3148 FGGTAAEKIVGWNWG
-3163 YGSEEATGRPRRFSE
+3163 EGSEDATGRPRRFSE
-3178 GDAENGRWD
+3178 GDAENGRWE

-3195 IPNAKIS
+3195 IPNAKVS

-3209 FILDPGEEL
+3209 FVLDPGEEL

-3227 NTTGKMFW
+3227 NTAGKMFW

-3307 RIPENYSMMGRFE
+3307 RIPENYSLMGRFE

-3388 PAQDTAGDHYD
+3388 PAQDTAADHYD

-3498 HDNAA
+3498 HENAA

-3577 VTGLRS
+3577 VTGLRP

-3609 AAGEKLGE
+3609 GAGEKLGE

-3654 QGDALEAA
+3654 QGDALEDA

-3681 TFNDLFESDAPAMG
+3681 TFNDLFESEAPAMG

-3921 YLVGLAEMHQGK
+3921 YLTGLAEMHQGK
-3933 SFMNKFDVTESVRS
+3933 SFMNRFDVTESVRS

-3958 HTQFA
+3958 HAQFA
-3963 QWMTRLSSLNDAGRM
+3963 QWMMKLSSKDDAGRM
-3978 RMLTSGGKM
+3978 RMLTNGGKM

-4033 AADVNSRTYSYAR
+4033 AAEVNSRTYSYAK

-4054 GKSYTVGDRIRFMA
+4054 GKSYNVGDRIRFMA

-4075 SIIAYRALFALKDE
+4075 GIIAYRALFALKDE
-4089 LYPTEFSEKHK
+4089 LYPTEYSEKHK
-4100 DDPAWTK
+4100 GDPAWTK

-4176 PIKAAAVIGATAA
+4176 PIKAATVIGATAA

-4211 EADKTEAKKKSD
+4211 EADKTEADKKKD
-4223 KSEYYDT
+4223 NGYT
-4230 YPYDK
+4230 PYQPK

>member
-86 GMGGPMSAPTYKKIK
+86 GMGGPMSAPTYKKVK

-528 EVLKFFNAKNDA
+528 EVLKFFDAKNDA

-1045 HQEVTAEQMAKLGTA
+1045 HQEITAEQMAKLGTP

-1097 VANLGASV
+1097 VANLGASI
-1105 RGNGKGFIKNIIG
+1105 RGGGKNFIKNIIG

-1309 SGINYRGLVAVAGR
+1309 SGIDYRGLVAVAGR

-1392 DASWNRS
+1392 DAGWNRS
-1399 ENESAKRLREH
+1399 ENASAKRLKEH

-1464 VGDAPNTSDAA
+1464 VGDAPNDPAAA

-1497 NNMGVIDGDPVGT
+1497 NDLGIVPGDPVGT

-1521 EPPLHRRDLRK
+1521 EAPK
-1532 DTPEWRQAQ
+1532 EWRQAEP
-1541 HDAEGTGTIETEKGE
+1541 DTEGTGVIETPKGE
-1556 GGPWKVKPLT
+1556 GGPWKVRPMT
-1566 GVGSDKGDNGAYGL
+1566 GVSSDEGDMGAYGRSVPTPL
-1580 RNPTIGSKDPAVS
+1580 EKFESDLKASKGLFTDQEKSVFQLKSNNLIMLDRVTIG
-1593 GQFDTVEARVN
+1593 
-1604 NLQSKDLVMDD
+1604 
-1615 TTLIDHILASRPAR
+1615 HILRARP
-1629 DSSGRVITGRTTNHL
+1629 GRGGKITDHRA
-1644 QDFIDNGIDLGNTR
+1644 DFENFGIPLGDNIN
-1658 EAQVKNLRELITKSF
+1658 EQNKNLRDIVAQAF
-1673 DDREGVARMG
+1673 DSRVGIARIGEGFG
-1683 QGFGNGIRSDGSND
+1683 QGIRTAQYEGSLD
-1697 SRITVLSNYRGVTVQ
+1697 TYVTVLGKYRGK
-1712 IILDASSGGNEVVT
+1712 IIQMVFETTPQGNELRT
-1726 AYPLKRS
+1726 AYPISSKASL
-1733 PRRDPAGEIRNHPTF
+1733 EVQNHPTF
-1748 IPSKGMTDK
+1748 LNLDNVRYRES
-1757 IDFERGK
+1757 RGVA
-1764 PLRQLQAKAG
+1764 RSQAKAG
-1774 MPENNIRGPEGDPV
+1774 AENPNKTIVGSAGRGTVEPA
-1788 LGPKPQPLDLKAPK
+1788 KPNLIDQTTK
-1802 VKGTYGEERPERRR
+1802 VQGTYGKEQAERKR

-1847 PEAIRG
+1847 PEAIKG
-1853 DFLAWMKSTKE
+1853 DFLAWAKSMKELANEHLFQAPYPQKYKDGSDRE
-1864 MADQHLYQLP
+1864 RDQQRLQSH
-1874 WPGNGERGTWEED
+1874 RV
-1887 HAFNDGRKAQHA
+1887 
-1899 TIDQV
+1899 IDQ
-1904 LAKLTKQKG
+1904 LIAKLERQKG
-1913 FNPMTLKPGMLRQVI
+1913 FNPMTLKPGFLDAVRKVSTEAMMI
-1928 SSANEATLGAFKELT
+1928 SFKELAREAVNVHDAT
-1943 RVASNMHEFVL
+1943 GL
-1954 DQPADIDM
+1954 DPEAGGFIPPSENLDGPNVERDKAHKGNLDWHWKKVQGYHSQFIKHVRLSMDSGMIAQRTGLEVIDM
-1962 DAEWKNLQKWHAS
+1962 AN
-1975 IIKQTQLGME
+1975 
-1985 AGVISKAS
+1985 
-1993 GLEII
+1993 EI
-1998 EMTNDVRSR
+1998 RSR
-2007 SFSAWYEYRKEN
+2007 TFNRADGY
-2019 GGDLNNFSEGDAENM
+2019 GDMRGWGRMSEGDAENM

-2180 ALSQVRKYVETMQKK
+2180 ALSQVRKYVEAMQKK

-2344 LRRAGVTE
+2344 LRRAGVTD

-2358 DEYVDPKT
+2358 DEFVDPKT
-2366 GKVIHRPINAR
+2366 GKVIHRPIAAR

-2384 STEVNHRY
+2384 STEVQHRY
-2392 ERNMHDDDVWMH
+2392 DTNTRGDDEWMH
-2404 ADVRTKINP
+2404 ADVRTKIDP

-2427 PDTNPRTGGNE
+2427 PDTNPRTNGGE

-2444 VQLAKRGF
+2444 AQLAKRGF
-2452 ISNYAHSKLR
+2452 VSNYAHSKLR

-2479 PTTPVTEGMELDLG
+2479 PTTPITEGMKLDLG

-2616 RDPFRQVDP
+2616 RDPFRIADH

-2771 SYMDHKNSGRT
+2771 SYMDHNNVGRT

-2806 PGYDFTNPTK
+2806 PGYDFTKPEG
-2816 PPERFSEGD
+2816 PPERF
-2825 ADQNYEGLA
+2825 
-2834 FSENDVRKYIY
+2834 
-2845 GTPEERR
+2845 
-2852 GIFGSLPDK
+2852 
-2861 KNRDE
+2861 
-2866 FNIMSEYV
+2866 
-2874 RNKDFEDR
+2874 
-2882 PRIRELRAKQEARR
+2882 
-2896 KEIIEKHRAQG
+2896 
-2907 HPYPELAADQEMNP
+2907 
-2921 PPTGP
+2921 
-2926 DPEAELDQMRQ
+2926 
-2937 SRRSDRGNMNSEGDA
+2937 SEGDA
-2952 ENMRIPGGARDEAL
+2952 ENMRIPGGFRDEAL

-2971 ALRQKRFRKEDFD
+2971 MFRQKRFRKEDFD
-2984 LLYTDIGHGDEFGVS
+2984 ILYTDIGHPEGFGPS
-2999 DKMEI
+2999 GKMDMAETT
-3004 VEASTQQF
+3004 ENQF
-3012 LWSYDRYGQFHMQ
+3012 MWSYDRYGQFHMQ
-3025 SLRDAVDSYNEQR
+3025 SVREAVDTYNEQR
-3038 MRKYKKLLSE
+3038 LKKYNKLIAEGSSE
-3048 GAKEEDISD
+3048 DSVGWLKSPISD
-3057 LNEPTAEAEF
+3057 DEF

-3094 ITVDGKVRMSWVAKI
+3094 ITVDGQVRMSWVAKI
-3109 KEVNE
+3109 KEVRE

-3135 SIKVQLTNKVKMP
+3135 RIKVPVSNQFSKEKMP
-3148 FRGTEADKIVGWNWG
+3148 FGGTAAEKIVGWNWG
-3163 YGSEEATGRPRRFSE
+3163 EGSEDATGRPRRFSE
-3178 GDAENGRWD
+3178 NDAENGRWE

-3195 IPNAKIS
+3195 IPNAKVS

-3209 FILDPGEEL
+3209 FVLDPGEEL

-3307 RIPENYSMMGRFE
+3307 RIPENYSLMGRFE

-3438 IGEGKDGQARLM
+3438 IGEGKDGQARLL

-3577 VTGLRS
+3577 VTGLRP

-3646 MIELRDAF
+3646 MIELKDAF

-3745 QQWRRMAQALEK
+3745 QQWRRMAQDLEK

>member
-1 MDPLDSLP
+1 M
-9 EFQLPGTNTGEV
+9 
-21 LGQEGGWR
+21 GGGMGWK
-29 APSEQTL
+29 APSGVE
-36 ADLLDQQEVMIQVGS
+36 LDALQDGQVVAINKGGVVRQAKFDAKSRTFRYEDEWYGKGKGDIINKIPGAIQDPSDPSYLRLNWSPFDQGFFKIGGNMVSTPESLDAVGVGES
-51 KQQKLKYDK
+51 ALKT
-60 AKKRFFSEKEVVD
+60 AGKEAVRAAV
-73 QMNPVGLGAMTGT
+73 PSTVGLGAFML
-86 GMGGPMSAPTYKKIK
+86 AQ
-101 TEEVDPMSVDAFAT
+101 A
-115 GPDALETGLNS
+115 
-126 ALRATPGAVV
+126 RTPGPPLAKL
-136 GTGAFI
+136 AS
-142 AGMGVGS
+142 GVISS
-149 AAVGGPE
+149 A
-156 TPLGLAVGL
+156 
-165 TTGIASSMVAS
+165 VAS
-176 AAMESVMTH
+176 AGTGWLQDQTGLISQTDQDVINQT
-185 GFKVTE
+185 
-191 SEQEQIGRMLNPRAA
+191 INPTSAKLGAFSPTLVAFRPSYGVLRAA
-206 AIGDFA
+206 AGFGGAVERD
-212 PTLLMFRPSGS
+212 
-223 VLKAAAGI
+223 
-231 EVAGLSQKAA
+231 VALNTIKT
-241 LGVVAKG
+241 G
-248 GLLNIGIAQ
+248 GLMNIGIAQ
-257 ASATADAM
+257 GGAMVDPIIHGSPDPSINRFEASARTI
-265 VYGNRQDP
+265 GLGDP
-273 NLSNLDAMGRSLAF
+273 TKPW
-287 GDVNQEM
+287 
-294 GGGLGN
+294 GGGPMDRMGHAATEFG
-300 IGDRLAHAG
+300 IGGLLLHKPWGVGAGLHNLAHAG
-309 KELAIG
+309 DPAQKVGFSGSPTEE
-315 GLALHKPWA
+315 ALH
-324 LGKPFHNAVHGRDQ
+324 H
-338 QVKYSGSHTED
+338 
-349 ALAQQRLNLQTN
+349 QRLNIQAKID
-361 QQRARAI
+361 ARNAELI
-368 ITEQAKKDAEFAEQ
+368 KEAQKNKAFADASRDNPLTSTEQA
-382 VKDVPLTETEKTG
+382 G
-395 VDQIKKALSDAFAR
+395 IDQIRQTLADAR
-409 KAISKETHD
+409 KKGMISQEAHD
-418 EAQRIADTLGSEMLK
+418 TAQNIATTLGREMLE
-433 NIQLRQIGGKG
+433 NVQLRQIGGKG
-444 KRATVEGEASEAP
+444 ERDTVEGEAKP
-457 IIDKDGK
+457 GRLGDTK
-464 ATENFT
+464 ALT
-470 NAVLIYAKAIER
+470 NAVILYAKAVER
-482 GNFTTTLTHEIAHP
+482 GRFESTLSHEIAHP
-496 LFDSLR
+496 LFDALT
-502 PEVRK
+502 PEMRQE
-507 KILRDLV
+507 LMSDLI
-514 REREKSRKSDRVFD
+514 RERQKIRKQDTAFD
-528 EVLKFFNAKNDA
+528 KILKFFGAEDSA
-540 DWLNVAERKFSVV
+540 DWLEIADRTFQEHEA
-553 DQRALVEHLR
+553 RALFLHL
-563 KSGLKDS
+563 KKTGLSDAES
-570 EIQDGFDRLF
+570 ALAIDRLF
-580 VTNQKDG
+580 QLNDDG
-587 SIRLRNELAGEDGKI
+587 SIRFKNELAGEDGKT
-602 SRRLWSA
+602 SRRLWSV
-609 REFLSVEFA
+609 REFFSVEFA
-618 RLIKNRGKYDSQWGI
+618 RLIQNRGKYDKRWGV
-633 TDKSLTNF
+633 TDGKWYNF
-641 LTVVLQT
+641 AKVFYNA
-648 MKRALLRDTRF
+648 MRRGLLRLVGE
-659 SSATDDILDHI
+659 SNATDDILDRI
-670 ASGSLK
+670 TKKTLRDVMSDKS
-676 EIMPVENKGVIP
+676 GVIP
-688 ERASDPARQAKVDAD
+688 ANATRPEVTKATDEE
-703 VGSKPIDPESVTKK
+703 VGSKPIGEETTDKQLGDVLDSEEYKK
-717 IGDILSSDEFKAK
+717 FVRENTRAGVAIATGRIPISSREKEAAEDVSEKAK
-730 AEKQLQERRLKE
+730 ADLEAERAKLQTPQGRDFSGKVLSNEGRGIAER
-742 LTEEPKSGP
+742 
-751 FTPKDEEE
+751 
-759 TPGRIAALL
+759 
-768 GSEGWLRE
+768 
-776 QTKSGMPTEAA
+776 M
-787 EGLNYD
+787 
-793 AADRD
+793 
-798 LARRNL
+798 L
-804 SEGDAEPS
+804 SEGDRDPS

-1105 RGNGKGFIKNIIG
+1105 RGNGKNFIKNIIG

-1299 ELALKNLLEG
+1299 EIALKNLLEG

-1392 DASWNRS
+1392 DAGWNRS
-1399 ENESAKRLREH
+1399 ENASAKRLREH

-1464 VGDAPNTSDAA
+1464 VGDAPNDPAAA

-1497 NNMGVIDGDPVGT
+1497 NNLGVVPGDPVGT

-1521 EPPLHRRDLRK
+1521 EQAMPGDSFPDVPSKRATGIAFDQDGNRTDLNPDAKFPGIKIQDQGRSATGHLRLSPGTTKILGINSGVLELSEGSASRVWSNESRSYEVKGSGLKKIFMKHIPDFENLFGDLGADKESAVTGIIESALKNPDGYARVGEGTGRGYRDKNESRVSVFGYHGGEVIQIVFDTKSKPGVNQLITAFPITKETLGRYKGGSDYKYITAKHPDIRSGDMAERRAKLARLGTPLPEMLPDANGQMNK
-1532 DTPEWRQAQ
+1532 TPTARTASRGVTGENFV
-1541 HDAEGTGTIETEKGE
+1541 DAEGKSMAG
-1556 GGPWKVKPLT
+1556 
-1566 GVGSDKGDNGAYGL
+1566 
-1580 RNPTIGSKDPAVS
+1580 
-1593 GQFDTVEARVN
+1593 
-1604 NLQSKDLVMDD
+1604 
-1615 TTLIDHILASRPAR
+1615 
-1629 DSSGRVITGRTTNHL
+1629 
-1644 QDFIDNGIDLGNTR
+1644 
-1658 EAQVKNLRELITKSF
+1658 KSF
-1673 DDREGVARMG
+1673 
-1683 QGFGNGIRSDGSND
+1683 
-1697 SRITVLSNYRGVTVQ
+1697 
-1712 IILDASSGGNEVVT
+1712 
-1726 AYPLKRS
+1726 
-1733 PRRDPAGEIRNHPTF
+1733 
-1748 IPSKGMTDK
+1748 
-1757 IDFERGK
+1757 
-1764 PLRQLQAKAG
+1764 
-1774 MPENNIRGPEGDPV
+1774 
-1788 LGPKPQPLDLKAPK
+1788 
-1802 VKGTYGEERPERRR
+1802 
-1816 GMLNN
+1816 
-1821 TVFSEGDAQEY
+1821 FSEGDAQEF

-1853 DFLAWMKSTKE
+1853 DFLAWAKSLKE
-1864 MADQHLYQLP
+1864 LANEHLFQAPYPQQYKDGADR
-1874 WPGNGERGTWEED
+1874 ERD
-1887 HAFNDGRKAQHA
+1887 QRRLQSHRV
-1899 TIDQV
+1899 IDQ
-1904 LAKLTKQKG
+1904 LIAKLERQKG
-1913 FNPMTLKPGMLRQVI
+1913 FNPMTLKPGFLDAVRKVSAQSTMI
-1928 SSANEATLGAFKELT
+1928 SFKELAREAVNIHDAT
-1943 RVASNMHEFVL
+1943 GLDPEAGGYIPPSDNLDGPNVERDKAHKSNLDHHWNKVKGYHEQFIKHIRLSMDTGVL
-1954 DQPADIDM
+1954 NKQTGLEVIDM
-1962 DAEWKNLQKWHAS
+1962 AN
-1975 IIKQTQLGME
+1975 
-1985 AGVISKAS
+1985 
-1993 GLEII
+1993 EI
-1998 EMTNDVRSR
+1998 RSR
-2007 SFSAWYEYRKEN
+2007 TFNRADGY
-2019 GGDLNNFSEGDAENM
+2019 GDMRGWGRMSEGDAENM

-2616 RDPFRQVDP
+2616 RDPFRQADH

-2687 HADRRDAEGEK
+2687 HADRRDAEGEQ
-2698 NTFLWYSTKDG
+2698 NTYLWYATKDG
-2709 EIDVI
+2709 EIEVV
-2714 SADELRML
+2714 SADELRGL
-2722 TDMDSDDIP
+2722 TQIESDDIP
-2731 THLDWETHIDYG
+2731 THHDWETHIEYG
-2743 NIEGKHGKQPITSLP
+2743 NIEGKYGKQPITSLP

-2771 SYMDHKNSGRT
+2771 SYMDHKNAGRT

-2792 NKLAGFMLKQADEM
+2792 KKIAGFMLKQADEM

-2971 ALRQKRFRKEDFD
+2971 MFRQKRFRAGDMN
-2984 LLYTDIGHGDEFGVS
+2984 LLYTDIGHGDKFGTSGDV
-2999 DKMEI
+2999 DT
-3004 VEASTQQF
+3004 VNDPNRQF
-3012 LWSYDRYGQFHMQ
+3012 LWSYDKYGQFHVQ
-3025 SLRDAVDSYNEQR
+3025 SLREAIDEFNDLR
-3038 MRKYKKLLSE
+3038 MRTYKRRLAAGESE
-3048 GAKEEDISD
+3048 TSIEYLKAPITESS
-3057 LNEPTAEAEF
+3057 F
-3067 THNEWAKSLGLK
+3067 THTEWAMGLGL
-3079 SALELDYKTGNGRLD
+3079 SGPRDLDYKIGNGRLD
-3094 ITVDGKVRMSWVAKI
+3094 ITDDGKVRMSWVAKI
-3109 KEVNE
+3109 KETNE
-3114 RQMMAEQIKEEAAS
+3114 RQMMAQQIKEEAAA
-3128 WLNSNKG
+3128 WLNSHKG
-3135 SIKVQLTNKVKMP
+3135 NITLPYMKQKIP
-3148 FRGTEADKIVGWNWG
+3148 FAGTEADKVVGWNWG
-3163 YGSEEATGRPRRFSE
+3163 HGSEDATGRPRRFSE
-3178 GDAENGRWD
+3178 GDAENGRWE

-3195 IPNAKIS
+3195 IPNAKVS

-3209 FILDPGEEL
+3209 FVLDPGEEL

-3227 NTTGKMFW
+3227 NTAGKMFW

-3307 RIPENYSMMGRFE
+3307 RIPENYSLMGRFE

-3438 IGEGKDGQARLM
+3438 IGEGKDGQARLL

-3464 KPFRIPKTAGNRT
+3464 TPFRIPKTAGNRT

-3641 AKQAY
+3641 AKRAY

-3921 YLVGLAEMHQGK
+3921 YLVGLGEMHQGK

-3958 HTQFA
+3958 HAQFA
-3963 QWMTRLSSLNDAGRM
+3963 QWMTRLNSLDDAGRM

-4134 PGGPLGQT
+4134 PGGPLGQA

-4176 PIKAAAVIGATAA
+4176 PIKAATVIGATAV

-4211 EADKTEAKKKSD
+4211 EADKKET
-4223 KSEYYDT
+4223 
-4230 YPYDK
+4230 DK
-4235 KQK
+4235 KEKPKRY

>member
-1 MDPLDSLP
+1 MSQDDIVPPSFETP
-9 EFQLPGTNTGEV
+9 GEATGTNVSSAWSRPTQIQLDRLKDGEEVAIKVKGV
-21 LGQEGGWR
+21 LR
-29 APSEQTL
+29 
-36 ADLLDQQEVMIQVGS
+36 
-51 KQQKLKYDK
+51 K
-60 AKKRFFSEKEVVD
+60 AKWNASRRKLEFEDVSSS
-73 QMNPVGLGAMTGT
+73 
-86 GMGGPMSAPTYKKIK
+86 GPMGLSTLIYGATGNLGNTLENKPYSESLGDALFGMMPEKNAIEGAKQISRGKLNPTSALPLFPITASRQM
-101 TEEVDPMSVDAFAT
+101 EVDPSSIDAFGRGQSQLEHAGNYIVKDLPADLAALQTFMLAANSPLLKASPWWVKFPAASLASGVTHAGIDLFKEQT
-115 GPDALETGLNS
+115 GILSRTEQDQIN
-126 ALRATPGAVV
+126 AVV
-136 GTGAFI
+136 NPGTQATMGHAGTAIAFRPDLNLIGTALGREARRMTQREAIAEMGNMGVANLGIVQAGGLSNAALHGTGAPTDSPVADRGVALLRSLGLGDPSQEWGGAPGDRVGTI
-142 AGMGVGS
+142 AKEFAFGAGVLHKPFALGAKMHNIAHS
-149 AAVGGPE
+149 DPAQKVKLSGAPTWEAMRSKVLDNQAGGLAAVNEIIQEQRARAARGDATNEDPAPPVLT
-156 TPLGLAVGL
+156 TPLSPQAQHGVHQIKTALRRALDNKNITQEEHDTAQAVSDTLGDQVLRNIRLRQIGGTKGNVLGDSSEDADSNGLATSVTVFARALKTNRFNSTFVHEVFHPIFESLHPDLKNAINKELIQARIDARSKNKGL
-165 TTGIASSMVAS
+165 DEYLKKLGIGNEERWDFRLLSMKEG
-176 AAMESVMTH
+176 AAMVQHLKSVGVKNAESLFDSARIKNGTGYVLSRDAASDGGKREGLYRRVYSLQNAREFATDEAARAVARRGKYDARWGDAGKNWAVVNLARRIQAWLGTTVDGYH
-185 GFKVTE
+185 RNNSKTANEILDHIANKAIDKITE
-191 SEQEQIGRMLNPRAA
+191 SRDSVVPGKLMGDEAAKNTNRQLYGSESEPRSNEETQAA
-206 AIGDFA
+206 AIGD
-212 PTLLMFRPSGS
+212 LLKSF
-223 VLKAAAGI
+223 
-231 EVAGLSQKAA
+231 
-241 LGVVAKG
+241 
-248 GLLNIGIAQ
+248 
-257 ASATADAM
+257 SAT
-265 VYGNRQDP
+265 
-273 NLSNLDAMGRSLAF
+273 
-287 GDVNQEM
+287 
-294 GGGLGN
+294 
-300 IGDRLAHAG
+300 H
-309 KELAIG
+309 
-315 GLALHKPWA
+315 
-324 LGKPFHNAVHGRDQ
+324 
-338 QVKYSGSHTED
+338 
-349 ALAQQRLNLQTN
+349 
-361 QQRARAI
+361 
-368 ITEQAKKDAEFAEQ
+368 
-382 VKDVPLTETEKTG
+382 
-395 VDQIKKALSDAFAR
+395 
-409 KAISKETHD
+409 
-418 EAQRIADTLGSEMLK
+418 
-433 NIQLRQIGGKG
+433 
-444 KRATVEGEASEAP
+444 EG
-457 IIDKDGK
+457 
-464 ATENFT
+464 
-470 NAVLIYAKAIER
+470 
-482 GNFTTTLTHEIAHP
+482 
-496 LFDSLR
+496 
-502 PEVRK
+502 
-507 KILRDLV
+507 
-514 REREKSRKSDRVFD
+514 RVF
-528 EVLKFFNAKNDA
+528 EAR
-540 DWLNVAERKFSVV
+540 E
-553 DQRALVEHLR
+553 
-563 KSGLKDS
+563 
-570 EIQDGFDRLF
+570 EI
-580 VTNQKDG
+580 
-587 SIRLRNELAGEDGKI
+587 
-602 SRRLWSA
+602 SA
-609 REFLSVEFA
+609 REQKSKLDEE
-618 RLIKNRGKYDSQWGI
+618 LDLQNRRRNTANLGGESQ
-633 TDKSLTNF
+633 
-641 LTVVLQT
+641 
-648 MKRALLRDTRF
+648 
-659 SSATDDILDHI
+659 ATET
-670 ASGSLK
+670 AK
-676 EIMPVENKGVIP
+676 P
-688 ERASDPARQAKVDAD
+688 ESESDPASGRLSEADAD
-703 VGSKPIDPESVTKK
+703 
-717 IGDILSSDEFKAK
+717 
-730 AEKQLQERRLKE
+730 
-742 LTEEPKSGP
+742 
-751 FTPKDEEE
+751 
-759 TPGRIAALL
+759 
-768 GSEGWLRE
+768 
-776 QTKSGMPTEAA
+776 
-787 EGLNYD
+787 
-793 AADRD
+793 
-798 LARRNL
+798 
-804 SEGDAEPS
+804 PS
-812 LPETSK
+812 MPETSK

-884 IYRHTLSEPGSS
+884 IYRHTMSEPGSS

-933 LGTEMNIKTMFKGTG
+933 MSTEMNIKTMFKGTG

-963 FIGKESKGRDLDRQD
+963 FVGKESKGRDLDRQV

-1019 QRMLVQELLGG
+1019 QRMLVKELLGG

-1105 RGNGKGFIKNIIG
+1105 RGFGKSFIKNIIG
-1118 TNPLVRTLDSKG
+1118 TNPLVRTLDSRG
-1130 SRVAGFK
+1130 SRVSGFK
-1137 SEGDATAFDRGEP
+1137 SEGDAPAFDRGEP

-1157 AIKPLHAAPK
+1157 NIKPLHAAPN

-1238 PIQLGLHMVDSSMNV
+1238 PIQVGLHMVDSSMNV
-1253 EDKVV
+1253 EDKTV

-1286 DVIPGEVDASVQN
+1286 DVVRGEVDASVEN

-1309 SGINYRGLVAVAGR
+1309 SGIDYRGLVAVAGR
-1323 KYRSIEYTPGVQNK
+1323 QYRSIEYSVGVQNK

-1348 VDWMPIDVRPA
+1348 VDWMPINVRPA
-1359 TGTIPLTERRYST
+1359 TSTIPLTERRYST
-1372 RSQIPYDTG
+1372 RSQIPYDAG
-1381 VTAPDRPIGAE
+1381 ETAPDRPIGAE
-1392 DASWNRS
+1392 DAGWNRS
-1399 ENESAKRLREH
+1399 ENASAKRLKEH

-1427 GTVHLT
+1427 GTVHMT

-1464 VGDAPNTSDAA
+1464 VGDAPNDPAAA

-1497 NNMGVIDGDPVGT
+1497 NDLGIVPGDPVGT

-1521 EPPLHRRDLRK
+1521 EAPLHRRDLRK
-1532 DTPEWRQAQ
+1532 DTPEWRQAEQ
-1541 HDAEGTGTIETEKGE
+1541 DTEGTGVIEADKYGNPLPSDERGFLR
-1556 GGPWKVKPLT
+1556 VKPLT
-1566 GVGSDKGDNGAYGL
+1566 GVSSDKGDEGAYG
-1580 RNPTIGSKDPAVS
+1580 RSVPTPLEKFESDLKSSKGIFTDQEKDAFQLKS
-1593 GQFDTVEARVN
+1593 N
-1604 NLQSKDLVMDD
+1604 NLIVPDSVM
-1615 TTLIDHILASRPAR
+1615 IRHILRARP
-1629 DSSGRVITGRTTNHL
+1629 GRGGKITDHRA
-1644 QDFIDNGIDLGNTR
+1644 DFENFGIPLGDNIN
-1658 EAQVKNLRELITKSF
+1658 EQNKNLRGILAKAF
-1673 DDREGVARMG
+1673 DDRFGIARIGEGFG
-1683 QGFGNGIRSDGSND
+1683 QGIRTVQYEGSLD
-1697 SRITVLSNYRGVTVQ
+1697 PYVTVLGRYRGK
-1712 IILDASSGGNEVVT
+1712 IIHMVFETTSQGNELRT
-1726 AYPLKRS
+1726 AFPISSKA
-1733 PRRDPAGEIRNHPTF
+1733 AGEIELHSTF
-1748 IPSKGMTDK
+1748 LNLDNVRYRES
-1757 IDFERGK
+1757 RGIA
-1764 PLRQLQAKAG
+1764 RSQAKAG
-1774 MPENNIRGPEGDPV
+1774 AENPNEAIVGSAGKRTVEPV
-1788 LGPKPQPLDLKAPK
+1788 KPNLIDHTTK
-1802 VKGTYGEERPERRR
+1802 VQGTYGKEQAERKR
-1816 GMLNN
+1816 GMLKN

-1853 DFLAWMKSTKE
+1853 DFLAWAKSIKE
-1864 MADQHLYQLP
+1864 LANEHLFQARFPEQYKDGADR
-1874 WPGNGERGTWEED
+1874 ERD
-1887 HAFNDGRKAQHA
+1887 QQRLQSHRV
-1899 TIDQV
+1899 IDQ
-1904 LAKLTKQKG
+1904 LIAKLERQKG
-1913 FNPMTLKPGMLRQVI
+1913 FNPMTLKPGFLDAVRKVSAESMMI
-1928 SSANEATLGAFKELT
+1928 SFKELAREAVNVHDAT
-1943 RVASNMHEFVL
+1943 GLDPEKGGFIPPSDNLDGPNAERDKAHKSNL
-1954 DQPADIDM
+1954 DHHWSKVKSYQEQFIKHVRLSMDTGMLTKQTGLEVIDM
-1962 DAEWKNLQKWHAS
+1962 AN
-1975 IIKQTQLGME
+1975 
-1985 AGVISKAS
+1985 
-1993 GLEII
+1993 EI
-1998 EMTNDVRSR
+1998 RSR
-2007 SFSAWYEYRKEN
+2007 SFSRADEYGNIR
-2019 GGDLNNFSEGDAENM
+2019 GWGRMSEGDAENM

-2043 AMKRRPARMNKTYL
+2043 AMKRRPSRTNKTYL
-2057 GIGHGGDHGVQYSA
+2057 GIGHGEGYAGNP
-2071 DGPRPPFNP
+2071 GERPAFDP
-2080 EKVFLYHYES
+2080 EKVYLYHFDS
-2090 ETGKLTARNI
+2090 DKGRFTVRNLWDI
-2100 AEMADSEGIERED
+2100 ADAEGLD
-2113 VKADSFVHGDQ
+2113 PHGLKPDDFVHGDQ
-2124 GELGID
+2124 GGLGID
-2130 TGVGIKRGGSGV
+2130 SGVGLKARESGL
-2142 NGRIEIDDD
+2142 NGRIEVDDQ
-2151 RGIIFVSAG
+2151 RKTILISAG
-2160 SSRGELNNFRKGDA
+2160 ASRGSLNDFSKGKALD
-2174 GQMRAE
+2174 QLRSE
-2180 ALSQVRKYVETMQKK
+2180 ALSQVRSYVENMQKK
-2195 GQLPK
+2195 GTLPS
-2200 GYKIEGYGFDQNRS
+2200 GYKVEGYDFNMGVNG
-2214 VWENQERFSEG
+2214 RFSEG
-2225 DAQDN
+2225 DAQET

-2240 ETLTKNGFITNYADG
+2240 ESLIKNGFITNYADD
-2255 KFIRGAQRD
+2255 KFIRGARRD
-2264 QTVLELRR
+2264 QTVLELRQ
-2272 EYGTRSKVFDP
+2272 EYGTKSKVFDP
-2283 SVLKDGTYRLDITDK
+2283 SVLKQGTYRLDITDK

-2311 ESETSA
+2311 ESDDSA

-2366 GKVIHRPINAR
+2366 GEVIHRPINAR

-2384 STEVNHRY
+2384 STEVDHRY
-2392 ERNMHDDDVWMH
+2392 EIDPHATEKELKNGTAGEKWMH
-2404 ADVRTKINP
+2404 ADVRTKIDP
-2413 ARRLSEGDAEPAMP
+2413 ARRLSEGDAQREDPAMP
-2427 PDTNPRTGGNE
+2427 PDTNPRTKGGE

-2444 VQLAKRGF
+2444 AQLAKRGF
-2452 ISNYAHSKLR
+2452 ISNYAESKLS
-2462 SLAGMKI
+2462 SLAGMKVV
-2469 RIGLQTDGTK
+2469 IGLQLEGAKPPVPITDAGIDYNRTN
-2479 PTTPVTEGMELDLG
+2479 
-2493 KEENT
+2493 NT
-2498 FQGKVEYT
+2498 FQGKIEYT
-2506 GENGLIEIAQFT
+2506 GENGMVEVAQFT
-2518 YVIKNHG
+2518 YVVENAWDKG
-2525 TLEDV
+2525 ARQ
-2530 GKKVVYVPSDDYSSA
+2530 GVPSETGA
-2545 LDWIKIKP
+2545 KLDWIKIKP
-2553 QFRGRDLSNV
+2553 QWRGRELSNV
-2563 IIAEIAERLKRLK
+2563 IVAEVVERLKRLRQDQVDL
-2576 TESISAFVVDP
+2576 FVVDP
-2587 EGRPIKAFQRIFGDE
+2587 EGRPISAINRILGEE
-2602 NVVVDDYGFEETDG
+2602 NVTTSFNGMEETDG
-2616 RDPFRQVDP
+2616 RDQFRIQDP
-2625 RSDTG
+2625 NSSTG
-2630 FVRRSRDVEATIDP
+2630 FSRKTWDVTGEIDP

-2662 ARDEFQR
+2662 ARDE
-2669 KTAGVKRQKPIK
+2669 ALKRRPKAPKPIK

-2687 HADRRDAEGEK
+2687 HADRRDAEGEQ
-2698 NTFLWYSTKDG
+2698 NTYLWYATKDG

-2714 SADELRML
+2714 SADELRGL
-2722 TDMDSDDIP
+2722 TQIESDDIP
-2731 THLDWETHIDYG
+2731 THHDWESHIEYG

-2771 SYMDHKNSGRT
+2771 SYMDHKNIGRT

-2792 NKLAGFMLKQADEM
+2792 NKLAGFMLKQADDM
-2806 PGYDFTNPTK
+2806 PGYDFTKTAERGSA
-2816 PPERFSEGD
+2816 PERFSEGD
-2825 ADQNYEGLA
+2825 
-2834 FSENDVRKYIY
+2834 S
-2845 GTPEERR
+2845 
-2852 GIFGSLPDK
+2852 
-2861 KNRDE
+2861 
-2866 FNIMSEYV
+2866 
-2874 RNKDFEDR
+2874 
-2882 PRIRELRAKQEARR
+2882 
-2896 KEIIEKHRAQG
+2896 
-2907 HPYPELAADQEMNP
+2907 
-2921 PPTGP
+2921 
-2926 DPEAELDQMRQ
+2926 
-2937 SRRSDRGNMNSEGDA
+2937 

-2966 KKREA
+2966 KKREL
-2971 ALRQKRFRKEDFD
+2971 ALRQKRFRKADIGI
-2984 LLYTDIGHGDEFGVS
+2984 LYTDIGHPEGFGPS
-2999 DKMEI
+2999 AKMDMAEGT
-3004 VEASTQQF
+3004 ENQF

-3025 SLRDAVDSYNEQR
+3025 SVREAVDTYNEQR
-3038 MRKYKKLLSE
+3038 LKKYNKLIAEGSSE
-3048 GAKEEDISD
+3048 ESVGWLKHPINED
-3057 LNEPTAEAEF
+3057 EF
-3067 THNEWAKSLGLK
+3067 THNEWAKSLGLS

-3094 ITVDGKVRMSWVAKI
+3094 ITADGQVRMSWVAKI
-3109 KEVNE
+3109 KEVRE

-3135 SIKVQLTNKVKMP
+3135 SIRVPVTSKVKMP
-3148 FRGTEADKIVGWNWG
+3148 FRGTTPEGIVGWNWG
-3163 YGSEEATGRPRRFSE
+3163 EGSDDRTGTPRRFSE
-3178 GDAENGRWD
+3178 GDAENGRWE

-3195 IPNAKIS
+3195 IPNAKVS

-3209 FILDPGEEL
+3209 FVLDPGEEL

-3227 NTTGKMFW
+3227 NTAGNMFW
-3235 GSIGHDPEFFMMD
+3235 GSIGHDPDFFMES
-3248 KAVIDALGKNLPD
+3248 KEVVDALGKTLPN
-3261 NFDASVGLF
+3261 NFDAAAGLF
-3270 AFDSST
+3270 AYDSST
-3276 GRVKT
+3276 GRVMT
-3281 TQERLFSSHLEWLDP
+3281 TQDRLFETHIAWLDP
-3296 NQAVFGDSNYG
+3296 KNDSYKDFEDPGFG
-3307 RIPENYSMMGRFE
+3307 RIPANYSMMGRFE

-3360 AGAMAKIREAIAEE
+3360 AGAMAKIREAVAEE
-3374 SNAILDG
+3374 ANAILDG

-3388 PAQDTAGDHYD
+3388 PAQDTAADHYD

-3410 AMGFSAKD
+3410 AMGFSPKD

-3438 IGEGKDGQARLM
+3438 IGEGKDGQARLL
-3450 KIGRQLSEGDAVEE
+3450 KIGRQFSEGDAVEE
-3464 KPFRIPKTAGNRT
+3464 TPFRIPKTAGNRT

-3498 HDNAA
+3498 HENAA

-3545 NRFFEI
+3545 NRFFDI

-3577 VTGLRS
+3577 VTGLRP

-3641 AKQAY
+3641 AKRAY
-3646 MIELRDAF
+3646 MIELGDTL

-3681 TFNDLFESDAPAMG
+3681 TFNDLFESEAPAMG

-3815 SMGIRSGNLSLGLQ
+3815 SMGIRSGNLALGLQ
-3829 AYGQT
+3829 AYGET
-3834 WARTIRNAARVLSGE
+3834 WGRTIRNAARVLSGE

-3868 DVNDAWMNSHSI
+3868 DINDAWMNSHSI

-3921 YLVGLAEMHQGK
+3921 YLVSLGEMHQGK
-3933 SFMNKFDVTESVRS
+3933 SFMNRFDVAESVRS

-3958 HTQFA
+3958 HAQFA
-3963 QWMTRLSSLNDAGRM
+3963 QWMTRLNSLDDAGRM

-3997 FSLQSSVRSNRAH
+3997 FSMQSSVRPSRAH
-4010 KPVFQDGPIGKTLFQ
+4010 KPVYQDGPIGKTLFQ

-4033 AADVNSRTYSYAR
+4033 AAEINSRTYDYAK

-4054 GKSYTVGDRIRFMA
+4054 GKSYTIGDRVRFMA
-4068 PLMMVPL
+4068 PLLMVPL
-4075 SIIAYRALFALKDE
+4075 GIIAFRAMFALKDE
-4089 LYPTEFSEKHK
+4089 LYPTEYSEKHK
-4100 DDPAWTK
+4100 NDPEWTK

-4112 SYAGAFGPK
+4112 SFAGAFGPK

-4134 PGGPLGQT
+4134 PGGPLGQA
-4142 VVGAAR
+4142 VVGGAR
-4148 AAKTAVVNAVEGK
+4148 AAKTAVTNAIEGK

-4176 PIKAAAVIGATAA
+4176 PIKAAVTIGATAV

-4202 STAWSNAMT
+4202 STSWSNAMT
-4211 EADKTEAKKKSD
+4211 EADKKETDKKKD
-4223 KSEYYDT
+4223 NGYT
-4230 YPYDK
+4230 PYQPK